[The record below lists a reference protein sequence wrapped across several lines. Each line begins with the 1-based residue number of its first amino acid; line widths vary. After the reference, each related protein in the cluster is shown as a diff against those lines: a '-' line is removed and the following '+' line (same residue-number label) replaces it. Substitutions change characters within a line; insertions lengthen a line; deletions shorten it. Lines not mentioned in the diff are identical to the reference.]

1 VQSSLIAEFVRAT
14 QSIPL
19 YQLPAH
25 LASFPRQWPFP
36 RGDAY
41 HWIPVLNRFDHILEL
56 FNQEYGLVDG
66 PQTQPFQRRLLL
78 KGDADE
84 AAATTETSTAT
95 TETSTATNE
104 TSTTTT
110 EAVLDTLH
118 VSKDGDREL
127 IEQILTFTRMLLEN
141 CGNRSL
147 YSSSERLDKLLNT
160 TSTSL
165 LKATLR
171 LGHRLSQRYH
181 AARVRLSPAGMNPSL
196 LSSHYNINLDKIQK
210 LSAPFPKAPT
220 VATPLFATPS
230 GKGKDKALGDRRNDT
245 DRFNPADLVGV
256 YALSDSALK
265 QEFGGVSISYYEPTA
280 TTEEST
286 NKPAPATEP
295 PTTPTPVRRTSN
307 MRNQTPRTP
316 HTATAPSAESP
327 STPVFTPGDST
338 GRANGPKTFELSADK
353 ISKADIHDLLKQGLA
368 QLPET
373 THYEFLHKLRA
384 AKMFN
389 NGNTGRDDAVA
400 VRLLAIANMGFV
412 HGDKEFHVRLG
423 QQDADEPRRL
433 QLAFQLSEL
442 VHPPGNGETGLSM
455 ELQTLTL
462 NALEAMSKHKTKS
475 ADICTALSVNVNHG
489 VLFYIVRKL
498 VAGLAVPDGPQ
509 VNVEEDEWRDAVF
522 SLLNTLPA
530 SQSRTGEGMVSA
542 GLLEVLVDVLKLRTD
557 KAERNHPK
565 ILNFV
570 DTFVFNLQH
579 AFAALVAAK
588 GLEIIADLM
597 QYEVD
602 TSKKLAEENKGMP
615 KEYKT
620 QLTDYQIPF
629 YHQQTLRWLFKLLN
643 HMMSHTGGNFDRLMR
658 QLIDSAQLLAALRTV
673 LSNASI
679 FGSTVWSM
687 AVNVLTSFIHNE
699 PTSYQV
705 IAEAGLSD
713 AFLETVAREPA
724 SEAIAAANSENEDSS
739 TTKPQRTYPRR
750 EPGEP
755 LAAGILPVAEAISTL
770 PPAFGAICLAEAG
783 MKLFQSSNALKRFFE
798 IFESP
803 AHVKALDGDIEM
815 PTMIGNTFDELVRH
829 HPPLKARV
837 LSCLSE
843 LIARVVQL
851 CADKAEKEGAGAK
864 LWTEGT
870 DGKLFVAGGR
880 RALLGPQSPSIA
892 ANSAASSSA
901 DVEMQDAD
909 TQATAKA
916 SVEPVS
922 IDQIIE
928 TEDSANGPTTGQYI
942 RVLCRFL
949 SGFFSNHAMCAAYI
963 EADGVE
969 SILDISSLACLDP
982 KSKESRTM
990 SEEFGRVVQVLVEQ
1004 KPHIA
1009 VPSLIKRTQQALE
1022 RLEPLLRH
1030 TGPQAFFAPFT
1041 STTKSQDSELLQHGT
1056 EYVKSLVTAHTLV
1069 GAMTLTFQ
1077 SQMYS
1082 ARSAH
1087 NVSGQINLADMYARL
1102 VDSLGKLHRSCVWEE
1117 ILLQRNMPT
1126 SWEKETRVASSGFGV
1141 AEADHIFGMGS
1152 SNQPTD
1158 PSETP
1163 LTGGD
1168 VPSAQEPSTQEAVP
1182 SQDSAQFK
1190 NTQTLRQLLSRIPT
1204 EIAPFFQSLGRL
1216 LLFRRSLEPYQR
1228 QCATIV
1234 ADQLAQAVIDQL
1246 QSEGPKESKSPED
1259 RYAYWIVTLTSLS
1272 QLMVDLNMERAH
1284 ILTLLLVSFKN
1295 LGGFEV
1301 LADILDSFY
1310 ESAHEISRKAS
1321 DSTSESE
1328 KRLLHLSLGGIKIM
1342 LAFYAQMI
1350 NFKVIG
1356 ESPQTSSMQNRTER
1370 DRDRADHFS
1379 TAHFVVELRHAVIKP
1394 VEKIWNSDLMD
1405 KATTSIVKTSINILK
1420 TVLECEG
1427 EVSAYKSA
1435 DKIPKRSKPIIKPWS
1450 PRNGEHTQRLK
1461 EMEFDEGLVEEAL
1474 YRCCD
1479 NFHMAKE
1486 YCQNQARE
1494 QSSRNPIPQYE
1505 IEARGPPSSS
1515 PSRAEVVVPEHADG
1529 TSISTNTDNNDDTT
1543 SEAPDTQSVQMEDA
1557 GASQEIRE
1565 SSDTP
1570 NPVSQQPFTAPH
1582 DALAYQKRMAVGNK
1596 TEPVALDDLDKERA
1610 SLRQNLVDRSLDI
1623 LNSHDDVTFELAE
1636 LVSAAVLKASDPN
1649 AMRSEIGVTLVQ
1661 SLMSYQSEED
1671 FRSQGKK
1678 IAASAHLLA
1687 LVVQEK
1693 DFYDVI
1699 VEELKDNFATLMG
1712 FIKVFPDQTPEESS
1726 PWIGQVLL
1734 IIERLLAEDQL
1745 PRQIQWIP
1753 PTDES
1758 DEDAVV
1764 EDLPEP
1770 IVSLD
1775 EKNQLF
1781 DAILEI
1787 LPRIGKD
1794 ESLALSV
1801 TRVLVM
1807 LTRTRK
1813 IATRLAERRNIQRI
1827 FLMTKQLAG
1836 ITNEGL
1842 KSAFMIVLRHM
1853 IEDDNMIRQIMRTE
1867 IQQIFESRDRRQTD
1881 TTGYTRQ
1888 MYALAIRAP
1897 EIFVEITNEKLQLAR
1912 YDAHQRPQTLM
1923 LKRDESLAAEANTQE
1938 GLPETTAE
1946 EDRPK
1951 ESSELPLKK
1960 PVLERTKTTDLKI
1973 PAIENPNGVI
1983 HYLLCELLAYKEI
1996 EDKLEPPK
2004 PAEAAPESPETSTA
2018 SATSAASTTS
2028 ATTETT
2034 PLVSDTTS
2042 TPASG
2047 TTDPN
2052 KSEKP
2057 AFKADAHPI
2066 YIYRCFILKCLAELL
2081 QSYNC
2086 AKVEFINFS
2095 RKADP
2100 YNTTPSKPRSG
2111 VLNYLLNSLV
2121 PIGSLNHEGD
2131 LAFKKKLATSNC
2143 AIDVIVSLCNKT
2155 GEHTLPKNDAAQVTP
2170 YTETE
2175 PDLLFVRKFV
2185 LEHALKAF
2193 KDANASDEALDM
2205 KYSRL
2210 LGIADIFSRMV
2221 SQRPNGEM
2229 LTQNADLTPSLKQ
2242 MAKIMYEK
2250 NFITI
2255 LTTAISDIDLNFPNA
2270 KRAVKYILKP
2280 LKWLC
2285 YVAMDLSTHYDDSSA
2300 PDSADEYEISTASDD
2315 DLIDNTREETPDL
2328 FRNSTLGMFEPT
2340 HESESEGSED
2350 EDEEEMMYDD
2360 PYADDMEYDE
2370 GGEIGDDDVVS
2381 EEDEEMLEMDIDDM
2395 GAIEGLP
2402 GDVDVEIEL
2411 DDGPEGMGS
2420 GSDDDSEDDDDE
2432 DDDDMD
2438 DDDHDMDDDEAMDAM
2453 DELVEELE
2461 EVTGDDDGESLADD
2475 QDEGWS
2481 DEEEDF
2487 PGDMNGDDNMPGG
2500 ALGFVLD
2507 PPQLLDQMRQGRGDL
2522 EDFLDDEMMEEGMS
2536 LSPYCT
2542 TWLTYAGEED
2552 EEEDYDEDGIHFD
2565 AGHEEDEERLHE
2577 LGWGWDDPA
2586 PPNVRHAP
2594 RLSPWMFPAGPGD
2607 RILVPAYRSHRPG
2620 AGPRV
2625 ADDGIN
2631 PLLQRGGRS
2640 VGRDGPVRNQG
2651 ESDWVHA
2658 IEGRGPRVFNS
2669 DSPVSFISNL
2679 LNAMSQGN
2687 APSLQQHGGAIH
2699 LSFNNLPLGLPP
2711 PFDAAF
2717 RRDMVRHR
2725 EGHMVRSARED
2736 PHSAIQF
2743 SKGYTISRWTEE
2755 ARILYG
2761 HAAIEKSQRVINSI
2775 LKIMVPPAIEA
2786 AKKRQEERE
2795 AEAARKIK
2803 EEQEKKEQKEREERE
2818 AREKEEQE
2826 QQAREA
2832 AEAAARAEQQSP
2844 STDTAVQPEA
2854 SPSGQTM
2861 EGVEAAQ
2868 PAAAESAESAESAEP
2883 APTEPPQP
2891 VQRLT
2896 TVLRGRE
2903 YDITDLGIDLEYLDA
2918 LPEELREEVLMQQVA
2933 ERRQEQRQQ
2942 QAQQARQQQQQQQQ
2956 QQQASGQAGATAE
2969 PAQTGDQPTDINEEF
2984 LAALPPEIRAELL
2997 QQEAQERRRRERE
3010 ENRRRNQPVAPQAED
3025 MDNASF
3031 LATLPPDLRAA
3042 VLMDTDEET
3051 LRQLPPEISAEAR
3064 AYGGDRRLH
3073 QSNEFG
3079 FPRADRRG
3087 RQEDPAQKKRARP
3100 CVQMLDKAGVATLLR
3115 LMFIPQQGSAKA
3127 SLSSILRYVC
3137 ENRQNRAEV
3146 ISILLSILQDGSA
3159 DVNAV
3164 ERSFAQL
3171 SIRAKQPQQP
3181 ADKTPKIS
3189 RKNGALSINSDV
3201 SPLMVVQQCLN
3212 TLTQLT
3218 EKNPAVWSFF
3228 LTEHETGVGFKNRGN
3243 RKGKARDNKSTKYPV
3258 NALLTLLDR
3267 KLIVESSSIME
3278 QLTSLLRVI
3287 TAPLQALKKEKEKA
3301 AEEAKKAAE
3310 AAEAAEAVTQG
3321 ESAGSQ
3327 APATE
3332 QPESAQNTTTT
3343 SEAPPAATT
3352 AAEAEGSSSKPEEPK
3367 AEEEKAKKHKS
3378 LSPPDVPENNLRLV
3392 AKILAARECNSK
3404 VFQET
3409 LSVISN
3415 LSPIPGAKEV
3425 FGQELLGIAK
3435 ELARS
3440 TLDDLASLT
3449 VQVSNAESPTDVQG
3463 IALAKFSPASSDQTK
3478 LLRALTALD
3487 YLFDPSRDSKD
3498 KPEANAEALEPAQK
3512 EDILLTL
3519 YEDSAFAPLWNK
3531 LSDCLTVIR
3540 QRGNMLNIATTL
3552 LPLIES
3558 LMVVCKNTTL
3568 KELPL
3573 SKMLPK
3579 EFALSSPPPESKMEN
3594 LFFNFTEDHR
3604 KILNDLVRQ
3613 NPKLMSGTFSL
3624 LVKNSKVLEFDNKR
3638 NYFNRKL
3645 HSKGGNHQPHPPL
3658 QLSVRRDQVFLDSF
3672 KSLYFKSAEEMKYGK
3687 LSIRFHGE
3695 EGVDAGGVTREWFQ
3709 VIARQMFNADYA
3721 LFVPVASDRTTFHPN
3736 RLSSINPEHLMFF
3749 KFIGRIIGKALYEGR
3764 VLDCHFSRAVYKQI
3778 MSKQVNLKDMET
3790 LDLEYYKSLE
3800 WMLHNDITDIITET
3814 FSTEVE
3820 AFGEMQTVDLIE
3832 NGREIPVTE
3841 ENKHEYIRLITEHR
3855 LIGAVDEQLKEFLR
3869 GFHDIVPAEL
3879 VSIFSEQELE
3889 LLISGLPDINVDDW
3903 KNNTEYHNYT
3913 AASPQI
3919 QWFWRAVRTFE
3930 KEEQAK
3936 LLQFVTGTS
3945 KVPLNG
3951 FKELEGMNGFSK
3963 FNIHRDYGSKDRL
3976 PSSHT
3981 CFNRKSKHVPTLHL
3995 RTLSDMNAEL
4005 DLPEYESYEDLRKA
4019 LYTAMTAG
4027 GEYFGFA

>member
-1 VQSSLIAEFVRAT
+1 M
-14 QSIPL
+14 
-19 YQLPAH
+19 
-25 LASFPRQWPFP
+25 
-36 RGDAY
+36 DA
-41 HWIPVLNRFDHILEL
+41 
-56 FNQEYGLVDG
+56 

-78 KGDADE
+78 KGDAE
-84 AAATTETSTAT
+84 EGNTST
-95 TETSTATNE
+95 ES
-104 TSTTTT
+104 STTDT
-110 EAVLDTLH
+110 VLDTLH
-118 VSKDGDREL
+118 VSQDGDRVL
-127 IEQILTFTRMLLEN
+127 IEQILGFTRILLEN

-171 LGHRLSQRYH
+171 LGHRLSQRYQ
-181 AARVRLSPAGMNPSL
+181 AARMRLAPATLHPSL
-196 LSSHYNINLDKIQK
+196 LSSHYNIGLDKIQK
-210 LSAPFPKAPT
+210 LSAPFSKGPAA
-220 VATPLFATPS
+220 VTPLFGTPA
-230 GKGKDKALGDRRNDT
+230 GKGKDKASGRNDT
-245 DRFNPADLVGV
+245 DRFNPADLTGL
-256 YALSDSALK
+256 YKLPESALK
-265 QEFGGVSISYYEPTA
+265 QEFGGVHISYYEPTA
-280 TTEEST
+280 TPEEGSSSNVSNRPAATST
-286 NKPAPATEP
+286 DAPS
-295 PTTPTPVRRTSN
+295 TPTPVRRTSN

-316 HTATAPSAESP
+316 QTAPTADSP
-327 STPVFTPGDST
+327 STPAFTPGEPS
-338 GRANGPKTFELSADK
+338 GRPNGPKTFELSADK
-353 ISKADIHDLLKQGLA
+353 VAKTDIHDLLKHGLA
-368 QLPET
+368 ELPASV
-373 THYEFLHKLRA
+373 HYEFLHKLRT
-384 AKMFN
+384 AKMLSS
-389 NGNTGRDDAVA
+389 GSAGRDDAVA

-412 HGDKEFHVRLG
+412 HGDKEFHARLG
-423 QQDADEPRRL
+423 QQDGDEPRRL

-442 VHPPGNGETGLSM
+442 VQPPGDGMSGLPT
-455 ELQTLTL
+455 ELQTFTFE
-462 NALEAMSKHKTKS
+462 ALEALAKHKTKS

-498 VAGLAVPDGPQ
+498 VAGLGTEEGTEIDF
-509 VNVEEDEWRDAVF
+509 VEDDWRDAVF
-522 SLLNTLPA
+522 SLLNTIPQ

-542 GLLEVLVDVLKLRTD
+542 GLLEILVEVLKLRTD

-565 ILNFV
+565 ILNFL
-570 DTFVFNLQH
+570 DTFVYNLQH
-579 AFAALVAAK
+579 AFAALVSAR

-602 TSKKLAEENKGMP
+602 ISKKLAEENKGMP
-615 KEYKT
+615 KQYKT

-629 YHQQTLRWLFKLLN
+629 YHQQTLRWLFKFLN
-643 HMMSHTGGNFDRLMR
+643 HMMTHTGGNFDRLMR
-658 QLIDSAQLLAALRTV
+658 QLIDSSQLLNALRTV

-713 AFLETVAREPA
+713 AFLETVAGEPA
-724 SEAIAAANSENEDSS
+724 SEATAAAIASITDAANAQQ
-739 TTKPQRTYPRR
+739 QRVYAPR
-750 EPGEP
+750 EPGTP
-755 LAAGILPVAEAISTL
+755 LATGILPVAEAISTL

-783 MKLFQSSNALKRFFE
+783 MKLFQSSHALPRFFE

-803 AHVKALDGDIEM
+803 AHVKALDADTEM

-837 LSCLSE
+837 LACLSE

-864 LWTEGT
+864 LWIENSE
-870 DGKLFVAGGR
+870 GKLFVAGGR
-880 RALLGPQSPSIA
+880 KALVGSQSVSSRAEEP
-892 ANSAASSSA
+892 ASSTA

-909 TQATAKA
+909 KQAMKQDPAEA
-916 SVEPVS
+916 IS
-922 IDQIIE
+922 IDQVVD
-928 TEDSANGPTTGQYI
+928 TEESTQGPTSGQYI

-949 SGFFSNHAMCAAYI
+949 GGFFSNHAMCAAFI

-982 KSKESRTM
+982 KAKESRSM

-1004 KPHIA
+1004 KPHIT
-1009 VPSLIKRTQQALE
+1009 VPSLIKRTQHALE
-1022 RLEPLLRH
+1022 QLEPLLNH
-1030 TGPQAFFAPFT
+1030 SGGTAFFAPFT
-1041 STTKSQDSELLQHGT
+1041 SNASQDNDVVESGT
-1056 EYVKSLVTAHTLV
+1056 NFVKSLVSAHTLV
-1069 GAMTLTFQ
+1069 SAMTLTFQ
-1077 SQMYS
+1077 SQMFS
-1082 ARSAH
+1082 PRSQH
-1087 NVSGQINLADMYARL
+1087 NVSAQVNLADMYARL

-1126 SWEKETRVASSGFGV
+1126 AWEKETRIISPGFGV
-1141 AEADHIFGMGS
+1141 AEADHIFGMGTS
-1152 SNQPTD
+1152 SRPSDPTEGATSED
-1158 PSETP
+1158 ATPS
-1163 LTGGD
+1163 
-1168 VPSAQEPSTQEAVP
+1168 QEAASTTPIP
-1182 SQDSAQFK
+1182 SQDGAQFK
-1190 NTQTLRQLLSRIPT
+1190 NTQTLRSLLSRIPL

-1216 LLFRRSLEPYQR
+1216 LLSRRSLETYQR

-1234 ADQLAQAVIDQL
+1234 SDQLAQAVIDQL
-1246 QSEGPKESKSPED
+1246 QFEAPKESGSVED

-1272 QLMVDLNMERAH
+1272 QLMIDPHMERTQA
-1284 ILTLLLVSFKN
+1284 LTLLLVSFRN

-1301 LADILDSFY
+1301 LADILNKFY
-1310 ESAHEISRKAS
+1310 ESASEASRKEGDDA
-1321 DSTSESE
+1321 TEES

-1342 LAFYAQMI
+1342 LAFYSQI
-1350 NFKVIG
+1350 SNNKIIS
-1356 ESPQTSSMQNRTER
+1356 ESSQTSSMQTRPDR
-1370 DRDRADHFS
+1370 DRDRADYFS
-1379 TAHFVVELRHAVIKP
+1379 TAQFLVELRYAVIQP
-1394 VEKIWNSDLMD
+1394 VEKIWNSELID
-1405 KATTSIVKTSINILK
+1405 KATTSIVKTSINILRS
-1420 TVLECEG
+1420 VLECEG
-1427 EVSAYKSA
+1427 EHGASKSV
-1435 DKIPKRSKPIIKPWS
+1435 DKISKRSKPIIKPWA
-1450 PRNGEHTQRLK
+1450 PRNGEHLIRLK
-1461 EMEFDEGLVEEAL
+1461 DAEFEESLAEEAL

-1479 NFHMAKE
+1479 NYNLAHD
-1486 YCQNQARE
+1486 YCQNQIRG

-1505 IEARGPPSSS
+1505 IEARGPPSAS
-1515 PSRAEVVVPEHADG
+1515 PSRAEVVVPEH
-1529 TSISTNTDNNDDTT
+1529 TDNASTSTGDDTNDESA
-1543 SEAPDTQSVQMEDA
+1543 SEAPDAQSVQMEDVA
-1557 GASQEIRE
+1557 AEASQDMPDASTSTPIPE
-1565 SSDTP
+1565 SQP
-1570 NPVSQQPFTAPH
+1570 AQPFVAPH

-1596 TEPVALDDLDKERA
+1596 AEAVALDDLDKERA
-1610 SLRQNLVDRSLDI
+1610 TLRQNLVDRSLDI
-1623 LNSHDDVTFELAE
+1623 LNSHDGVTFELAD
-1636 LVSAAVLKASDPN
+1636 LITAAVAKASDP
-1649 AMRSEIGVTLVQ
+1649 ASMRSEIGVTLVQ
-1661 SLMSYQSEED
+1661 SLISYQSEDD

-1687 LVVQEK
+1687 LVLQEK
-1693 DFYDVI
+1693 DFYEVI
-1699 VEELKDNFATLMG
+1699 VEELKDNFAILLG
-1712 FIKVFPDQTPEESS
+1712 FIKIFPDQTPEESS

-1745 PRQIQWIP
+1745 PRQIQWTP
-1753 PTDES
+1753 PTGDSQQETTL
-1758 DEDAVV
+1758 D
-1764 EDLPEP
+1764 DLPEP
-1770 IVSLD
+1770 IVSND

-1781 DAILEI
+1781 QAVMDI

-1813 IATRLAERRNIQRI
+1813 IAQRLAEKRNIQRI
-1827 FLMTKQLAG
+1827 FLMIKQLAG
-1836 ITNEGL
+1836 VTNEGL
-1842 KSAFMIVLRHM
+1842 RSAFMIVLRHM
-1853 IEDDNMIRQIMRTE
+1853 IEDDAMIKQIMRTE
-1867 IQQIFESRDRRQTD
+1867 IQQMFESRDRRQTD

-1888 MYALAIRAP
+1888 MYNLAIRSP

-1912 YDAHQRPQTLM
+1912 FDPNQRPQTLM
-1923 LKRDESLAAEANTQE
+1923 LKREDTPVGDSDANA
-1938 GLPETTAE
+1938 GSSETTAE
-1946 EDRPK
+1946 ADKPK
-1951 ESSELPLKK
+1951 ESSELPPQK
-1960 PVLERTKTTDLKI
+1960 PVLERTKTTDLKL
-1973 PAIENPNGVI
+1973 PVVENPDGVI

-1996 EDKLEPPK
+1996 EDKPEAPKTTEP
-2004 PAEAAPESPETSTA
+2004 
-2018 SATSAASTTS
+2018 TSAGTDNSESTGDAQPASEGASTPSTI
-2028 ATTETT
+2028 A
-2034 PLVSDTTS
+2034 SDPS
-2042 TPASG
+2042 
-2047 TTDPN
+2047 
-2052 KSEKP
+2052 KHEKP
-2057 AFKADAHPI
+2057 TFKADAHPI
-2066 YIYRCFILKCLAELL
+2066 YIYRCFILRCLAELL
-2081 QSYNC
+2081 QSYNRT
-2086 AKVEFINFS
+2086 KIEFINFS

-2100 YNTTPSKPRSG
+2100 YTMTPSKPRSG
-2111 VLNYLLNSLV
+2111 VLNYLLNVLV
-2121 PIGSLNHEGD
+2121 PIGTLNHEGD

-2143 AIDVIVSLCNKT
+2143 AIDLIVSLCNKT
-2155 GEHTLPKNDAAQVTP
+2155 GENALPKAEASQMSP
-2170 YTETE
+2170 YAETE
-2175 PDLLFVRKFV
+2175 QDLLFVRKFV

-2193 KDANASDEALDM
+2193 KDASTSDEALDL

-2221 SQRPNGEM
+2221 SQRANGEM
-2229 LTQNADLTPSLKQ
+2229 LTSNADLTPNLKQ

-2270 KRAVKYILKP
+2270 KRVVKYILKP

-2285 YVAMDLSTHYDDSSA
+2285 YVAMDLSTHYDDSTA
-2300 PDSADEYEISTASDD
+2300 PDSGDESEISTASDD
-2315 DLIDNTREETPDL
+2315 DLIENAREETPDL
-2328 FRNSTLGMFEPT
+2328 FRNSTLGLFEP
-2340 HESESEGSED
+2340 HDDYESDEEED
-2350 EDEEEMMYDD
+2350 EDDEEMMYDD

-2370 GGEIGDDDVVS
+2370 GGELGDDDVVS

-2395 GAIEGLP
+2395 GPIEGLP
-2402 GDVDVEIEL
+2402 GDLGDVEIEI
-2411 DDGPEGMGS
+2411 DDGHEGMES
-2420 GSDDDSEDDDDE
+2420 GTDDDSEEDDE
-2432 DDDDMD
+2432 DDEDDEDMD
-2438 DDDHDMDDDEAMDAM
+2438 DDDDDEEAMDAEDAMNAM

-2461 EVTGDDDGESLADD
+2461 EVTGDDEGGSLADD
-2475 QDEGWS
+2475 QEDWS
-2481 DEEEDF
+2481 DEGEDF
-2487 PGDMNGDDNMPGG
+2487 AAGMNGDNMPTNP
-2500 ALGFVLD
+2500 LSGFVLD
-2507 PPQLLDQMRQGRGDL
+2507 PPQLLEQLRQGGDI
-2522 EDFLDDEMMEEGMS
+2522 EDFLGDDMGEDGRISSLNSHDNSLISSGEEEEEEEYDEDDIHYDPGMEDDEEGMPE
-2536 LSPYCT
+2536 LS
-2542 TWLTYAGEED
+2542 WG
-2552 EEEDYDEDGIHFD
+2552 G
-2565 AGHEEDEERLHE
+2565 G
-2577 LGWGWDDPA
+2577 GWDEPA
-2586 PPNVRHAP
+2586 APSSRHTH

-2620 AGPRV
+2620 AGPR
-2625 ADDGIN
+2625 ATDDGIN
-2631 PLLQRGGRS
+2631 PLLQRGSRS
-2640 VGRDGPVRNQG
+2640 HGRDGLAGRG

-2658 IEGRGPRVFNS
+2658 IEGRGPRAVNA

-2687 APSLQQHGGAIH
+2687 APQLQQHGGAIH
-2699 LSFNNLPLGLPP
+2699 LSFNNLPMGIPP
-2711 PFDAAF
+2711 PSFDIGF
-2717 RRDMVRHR
+2717 HR
-2725 EGHMVRSARED
+2725 NLVPPRPGNMSRSARED
-2736 PHSAIQF
+2736 PHSAVAF
-2743 SKGYTISRWTEE
+2743 SKAYTSQRWQEE

-2761 HAAIEKSQRVINSI
+2761 PTAIEKSQRVINSI
-2775 LKIMVPPAIEA
+2775 LKLMVPPAMEA
-2786 AKKRQEERE
+2786 AKKREEERK
-2795 AEAARKIK
+2795 AEVARKAK
-2803 EEQEKKEQKEREERE
+2803 EEQERREQKEREERE
-2818 AREKEEQE
+2818 AREKEERERQE
-2826 QQAREA
+2826 REA
-2832 AEAAARAEQQSP
+2832 AEAAEAASRAAETTGSEETTEQTVS
-2844 STDTAVQPEA
+2844 APEGT
-2854 SPSGQTM
+2854 SM
-2861 EGVEAAQ
+2861 EGVEAGQ
-2868 PAAAESAESAESAEP
+2868 AEP
-2883 APTEPPQP
+2883 EAPAEP
-2891 VQRLT
+2891 VQRIT
-2896 TVLRGRE
+2896 TTLRGRE
-2903 YDITDLGIDLEYLDA
+2903 YDITELGIDLEYLDA
-2918 LPEELREEVLMQQVA
+2918 LPEDLREEVLLQQIA

-2942 QAQQARQQQQQQQQ
+2942 QAQRARQEQQAQQQ
-2956 QQQASGQAGATAE
+2956 QQQASGQASNA
-2969 PAQTGDQPTDINEEF
+2969 AQTEEPTELDEEF
-2984 LAALPPEIRAELL
+2984 LAALPPEMRAELL
-2997 QQEAQERRRRERE
+2997 AQEASDRRRRERE
-3010 ENRRRNQPVAPQAED
+3010 ENRRRNAANAGVPAIQAED
-3025 MDNASF
+3025 IDAASF
-3031 LATLPPDLRAA
+3031 FATLDPALRAA
-3042 VLMDTDEET
+3042 VLMDQDEDT

-3064 AYGGDRRLH
+3064 AYGGERRLN
-3073 QSNEFG
+3073 QFEFG
-3079 FPRADRRG
+3079 YQRGGRRG
-3087 RQEDPAQKKRARP
+3087 QPEDPTQKKKARP

-3115 LMFIPQQGSAKA
+3115 LMFIPQQGSAKS

-3171 SIRAKQPQQP
+3171 SLRAKQPQQP
-3181 ADKTPKIS
+3181 ADKTPKVS

-3212 TLTQLT
+3212 TLAQLT
-3218 EKNPAVWSFF
+3218 EKNPAVWQFF

-3243 RKGKARDNKSTKYPV
+3243 RKGKGKDAKSTRFPV

-3267 KLIVESSSIME
+3267 KLIVESSTIME
-3278 QLTSLLRVI
+3278 QLTNLLRII
-3287 TAPLQALKKEKEKA
+3287 TYPLQQIKKDKEKA
-3301 AEEAKKAAE
+3301 AEEAKKAVE
-3310 AAEAAEAVTQG
+3310 AAAAG
-3321 ESAGSQ
+3321 PS
-3327 APATE
+3327 
-3332 QPESAQNTTTT
+3332 
-3343 SEAPPAATT
+3343 SEAPAAGSEEAPTDQQPGQDTEMTT
-3352 AAEAEGSSSKPEEPK
+3352 AADAAEPPATITEAEGSSTKPEETK
-3367 AEEEKAKKHKS
+3367 TDEEKGKKHKTIT
-3378 LSPPDVPENNLRLV
+3378 PPDIPENNLRLV

-3415 LSPIPGAKEV
+3415 LSPIPGAKEI

-3435 ELARS
+3435 DLAKS
-3440 TLDDLASLT
+3440 ILDDLASLT
-3449 VQVSNAESPTDVQG
+3449 AQVSKAESHTDVQG
-3463 IALAKFSPASSDQTK
+3463 IALAKFSPATSDQTK

-3487 YLFDPSRDSKD
+3487 YLFDPSRDNKD
-3498 KPEANAEALEPAQK
+3498 KPEANAEALEPKQK

-3519 YEDSAFAPLWNK
+3519 YEDVAFAPLWTK

-3540 QRGNMLNIATTL
+3540 ERGNMLNIATTL

-3573 SKMLPK
+3573 SKMLPR

-3594 LFFNFTEDHR
+3594 LFFNFTEEHR

-3645 HSKGGNHQPHPPL
+3645 HSRGSDRQPHPPL
-3658 QLSVRRDQVFLDSF
+3658 QLAVRRDQVFLDSF

-3832 NGREIPVTE
+3832 NGRNIPVTE
-3841 ENKHEYIRLITEHR
+3841 DNKHEYIRLITEYR
-3855 LIGAVDEQLKEFLR
+3855 LTGAVEEQLKEFLR

-3981 CFNRKSKHVPTLHL
+3981 CFNRKSTIPLQ
-3995 RTLSDMNAEL
+3995 
-4005 DLPEYESYEDLRKA
+4005 LPI
-4019 LYTAMTAG
+4019 G
-4027 GEYFGFA
+4027 H

>member
-1 VQSSLIAEFVRAT
+1 M
-14 QSIPL
+14 
-19 YQLPAH
+19 
-25 LASFPRQWPFP
+25 
-36 RGDAY
+36 DA
-41 HWIPVLNRFDHILEL
+41 
-56 FNQEYGLVDG
+56 

-78 KGDADE
+78 KGDAE
-84 AAATTETSTAT
+84 EGNTST
-95 TETSTATNE
+95 ES
-104 TSTTTT
+104 STTDT
-110 EAVLDTLH
+110 VLDTLH
-118 VSKDGDREL
+118 VSQDGDRVL
-127 IEQILTFTRMLLEN
+127 IEQILGFTRILLEN

-171 LGHRLSQRYH
+171 LGHRLSQRYQ
-181 AARVRLSPAGMNPSL
+181 AARMRLAPATLHPSL
-196 LSSHYNINLDKIQK
+196 LSSHYNIGLDKIQK
-210 LSAPFPKAPT
+210 LSAPFSKGPAA
-220 VATPLFATPS
+220 VTPLFGTPA
-230 GKGKDKALGDRRNDT
+230 GKGKDKASGRNDT
-245 DRFNPADLVGV
+245 DRFNPADLTGL
-256 YALSDSALK
+256 YKLPESALK
-265 QEFGGVSISYYEPTA
+265 QEFGGVHISYYEPTA
-280 TTEEST
+280 TPEEGSSSNVSNRPAATST
-286 NKPAPATEP
+286 DAPS
-295 PTTPTPVRRTSN
+295 TPTPVRRTSN

-316 HTATAPSAESP
+316 QTAPTADSP
-327 STPVFTPGDST
+327 STPAFTPGEPS
-338 GRANGPKTFELSADK
+338 GRPNGPKTFELSADK
-353 ISKADIHDLLKQGLA
+353 VAKTDIHDLLKHGLA
-368 QLPET
+368 ELPASV
-373 THYEFLHKLRA
+373 HYEFLHKLRT
-384 AKMFN
+384 AKMLSS
-389 NGNTGRDDAVA
+389 GSAGRDDAVA

-412 HGDKEFHVRLG
+412 HGDKEFHARLG
-423 QQDADEPRRL
+423 QQDGDEPRRL

-442 VHPPGNGETGLSM
+442 VQPPGDGMSGLPT
-455 ELQTLTL
+455 ELQTFTFE
-462 NALEAMSKHKTKS
+462 ALEALAKHKTKS

-498 VAGLAVPDGPQ
+498 VAGLGTEEGTEIDF
-509 VNVEEDEWRDAVF
+509 VEDDWRDAVF
-522 SLLNTLPA
+522 SLLNTIPQ

-542 GLLEVLVDVLKLRTD
+542 GLLEILVEVLKLRTD

-565 ILNFV
+565 ILNFL
-570 DTFVFNLQH
+570 DTFVYNLQH
-579 AFAALVAAK
+579 AFAALVSAR

-602 TSKKLAEENKGMP
+602 ISKKLAEENKGMP
-615 KEYKT
+615 KQYKT

-629 YHQQTLRWLFKLLN
+629 YHQQTLRWLFKFLN
-643 HMMSHTGGNFDRLMR
+643 HMMTHTGGNFDRLMR
-658 QLIDSAQLLAALRTV
+658 QLIDSSQLLNALRTV

-713 AFLETVAREPA
+713 AFLETVAGEPA
-724 SEAIAAANSENEDSS
+724 SEATAAAIASITDAANAQQ
-739 TTKPQRTYPRR
+739 QRVYAPR
-750 EPGEP
+750 EPGTP
-755 LAAGILPVAEAISTL
+755 LATGILPVAEAISTL

-783 MKLFQSSNALKRFFE
+783 MKLFQSSHALPRFFE

-803 AHVKALDGDIEM
+803 AHVKALDADTEM

-837 LSCLSE
+837 LACLSE

-864 LWTEGT
+864 LWIENSE
-870 DGKLFVAGGR
+870 GKLFVAGGR
-880 RALLGPQSPSIA
+880 KALVGSQSVSSRAEEP
-892 ANSAASSSA
+892 ASSTA

-909 TQATAKA
+909 KQAMKQDPAEA
-916 SVEPVS
+916 IS
-922 IDQIIE
+922 IDQVVD
-928 TEDSANGPTTGQYI
+928 TEESTQGPTSGQYI

-949 SGFFSNHAMCAAYI
+949 GGFFSNHAMCAAFI

-982 KSKESRTM
+982 KAKESRSM

-1004 KPHIA
+1004 KPHIT
-1009 VPSLIKRTQQALE
+1009 VPSLIKRTQHALE
-1022 RLEPLLRH
+1022 QLEPLLNH
-1030 TGPQAFFAPFT
+1030 SGGTAFFAPFT
-1041 STTKSQDSELLQHGT
+1041 SNASQDNDVVESGT
-1056 EYVKSLVTAHTLV
+1056 NFVKSLVSAHTLV
-1069 GAMTLTFQ
+1069 SAMTLTFQ
-1077 SQMYS
+1077 SQMFS
-1082 ARSAH
+1082 PRSQH
-1087 NVSGQINLADMYARL
+1087 NVSAQVNLADMYARL

-1126 SWEKETRVASSGFGV
+1126 AWEKETRIISPGFGV
-1141 AEADHIFGMGS
+1141 AEADHIFGMGTS
-1152 SNQPTD
+1152 SRPSDPTEGATSED
-1158 PSETP
+1158 ATPS
-1163 LTGGD
+1163 
-1168 VPSAQEPSTQEAVP
+1168 QEAASTTPIP
-1182 SQDSAQFK
+1182 SQDGAQFK
-1190 NTQTLRQLLSRIPT
+1190 NTQTLRSLLSRIPL

-1216 LLFRRSLEPYQR
+1216 LLSRRSLETYQR

-1234 ADQLAQAVIDQL
+1234 SDQLAQAVIDQL
-1246 QSEGPKESKSPED
+1246 QFEAPKESGSVED

-1272 QLMVDLNMERAH
+1272 QLMIDPHMERTQA
-1284 ILTLLLVSFKN
+1284 LTLLLVSFRN

-1301 LADILDSFY
+1301 LADILNKFY
-1310 ESAHEISRKAS
+1310 ESASEASRKEGDDA
-1321 DSTSESE
+1321 TEES

-1342 LAFYAQMI
+1342 LAFYSQI
-1350 NFKVIG
+1350 SNNKIIS
-1356 ESPQTSSMQNRTER
+1356 ESSQTSSMQTRPDR
-1370 DRDRADHFS
+1370 DRDRADYFS
-1379 TAHFVVELRHAVIKP
+1379 TAQFLVELRYAVIQP
-1394 VEKIWNSDLMD
+1394 VEKIWNSELID
-1405 KATTSIVKTSINILK
+1405 KATTSIVKTSINILRS
-1420 TVLECEG
+1420 VLECEG
-1427 EVSAYKSA
+1427 EHGASKSV
-1435 DKIPKRSKPIIKPWS
+1435 DKISKRSKPIIKPWA
-1450 PRNGEHTQRLK
+1450 PRNGEHLIRLK
-1461 EMEFDEGLVEEAL
+1461 DAEFEESLAEEAL

-1479 NFHMAKE
+1479 NYNLAHD
-1486 YCQNQARE
+1486 YCQNQIRG

-1505 IEARGPPSSS
+1505 IEARGPPSAS
-1515 PSRAEVVVPEHADG
+1515 PSRAEVVVPEH
-1529 TSISTNTDNNDDTT
+1529 TDNASTSTGDDTNDESA
-1543 SEAPDTQSVQMEDA
+1543 SEAPDAQSVQMEDVA
-1557 GASQEIRE
+1557 AEASQDMPDASTSTPIPE
-1565 SSDTP
+1565 SQP
-1570 NPVSQQPFTAPH
+1570 AQPFVAPH

-1596 TEPVALDDLDKERA
+1596 AEAVALDDLDKERA
-1610 SLRQNLVDRSLDI
+1610 TLRQNLVDRSLDI
-1623 LNSHDDVTFELAE
+1623 LNSHDGVTFELAD
-1636 LVSAAVLKASDPN
+1636 LITAAVAKASDP
-1649 AMRSEIGVTLVQ
+1649 ASMRSEIGVTLVQ
-1661 SLMSYQSEED
+1661 SLISYQSEDD

-1687 LVVQEK
+1687 LVLQEK
-1693 DFYDVI
+1693 DFYEVI
-1699 VEELKDNFATLMG
+1699 VEELKDNFAILLG
-1712 FIKVFPDQTPEESS
+1712 FIKIFPDQTPEESS

-1745 PRQIQWIP
+1745 PRQIQWTP
-1753 PTDES
+1753 PTGDSQQETTL
-1758 DEDAVV
+1758 D
-1764 EDLPEP
+1764 DLPEP
-1770 IVSLD
+1770 TVSND

-1781 DAILEI
+1781 QAVMDI

-1813 IATRLAERRNIQRI
+1813 IAQRLAEKRNIQRI
-1827 FLMTKQLAG
+1827 FLMIKQLAG
-1836 ITNEGL
+1836 VTNEGL
-1842 KSAFMIVLRHM
+1842 RSAFMIVLRHM
-1853 IEDDNMIRQIMRTE
+1853 IEDDAMIKQIMRTE
-1867 IQQIFESRDRRQTD
+1867 IQQMFESRDRRQTD

-1888 MYALAIRAP
+1888 MYNLAIRSP

-1912 YDAHQRPQTLM
+1912 FDPNQRPQTLM
-1923 LKRDESLAAEANTQE
+1923 LKREDTPVGDSDANA
-1938 GLPETTAE
+1938 GSSETTAE
-1946 EDRPK
+1946 ADKPK
-1951 ESSELPLKK
+1951 ESSELPPQK
-1960 PVLERTKTTDLKI
+1960 PVLERTKTTDLKL
-1973 PAIENPNGVI
+1973 PVVENPDGVI

-1996 EDKLEPPK
+1996 EDKPEAPKTTEP
-2004 PAEAAPESPETSTA
+2004 
-2018 SATSAASTTS
+2018 TSAGTDNSESTGDAQPASEGASTPSTI
-2028 ATTETT
+2028 A
-2034 PLVSDTTS
+2034 SDPS
-2042 TPASG
+2042 KP
-2047 TTDPN
+2047 
-2052 KSEKP
+2052 EKP
-2057 AFKADAHPI
+2057 TFKADAHPI
-2066 YIYRCFILKCLAELL
+2066 YIYRCFILRCLAELL
-2081 QSYNC
+2081 QSYNRT
-2086 AKVEFINFS
+2086 KIEFINFS

-2100 YNTTPSKPRSG
+2100 YTMTPSKPRSG
-2111 VLNYLLNSLV
+2111 VLNYLLNVLV
-2121 PIGSLNHEGD
+2121 PIGTLNHEGD

-2143 AIDVIVSLCNKT
+2143 AIDLIVSLCNKT
-2155 GEHTLPKNDAAQVTP
+2155 GENALPKAEASQMSP
-2170 YTETE
+2170 YAETE
-2175 PDLLFVRKFV
+2175 QDLLFVRKFV

-2193 KDANASDEALDM
+2193 KDASTSDEALDL

-2221 SQRPNGEM
+2221 SQRANGEM
-2229 LTQNADLTPSLKQ
+2229 LTSNADLTPNLKQ

-2270 KRAVKYILKP
+2270 KRVVKYILKP

-2285 YVAMDLSTHYDDSSA
+2285 YVAMDLSTHYDDSTA
-2300 PDSADEYEISTASDD
+2300 PDSGDESEISTASDD
-2315 DLIDNTREETPDL
+2315 DLIENAREETPDL
-2328 FRNSTLGMFEPT
+2328 FRNSTLGLFEP
-2340 HESESEGSED
+2340 HDDYESDEEED
-2350 EDEEEMMYDD
+2350 EDDEEMMYDD

-2370 GGEIGDDDVVS
+2370 GGELGDDDVVS

-2395 GAIEGLP
+2395 GPIEGLP
-2402 GDVDVEIEL
+2402 GDLGDVEIEI
-2411 DDGPEGMGS
+2411 DDGHEGMES
-2420 GSDDDSEDDDDE
+2420 GTDDDSEEDDE
-2432 DDDDMD
+2432 DDEDDEDMD
-2438 DDDHDMDDDEAMDAM
+2438 DDDDDEEAMDAEDAMNAM

-2461 EVTGDDDGESLADD
+2461 EVTGDDEGGSLADD
-2475 QDEGWS
+2475 QEDWS
-2481 DEEEDF
+2481 DEGEDF
-2487 PGDMNGDDNMPGG
+2487 AAGMNGDNMPTNP
-2500 ALGFVLD
+2500 LSGFVLD
-2507 PPQLLDQMRQGRGDL
+2507 PPQLLEQLRQGGDI
-2522 EDFLDDEMMEEGMS
+2522 EDFLGDDMGEDGRISSLNSHDNSLISSGEEEEEEEYDEDDIHYDPGMEDDEEGMPE
-2536 LSPYCT
+2536 LS
-2542 TWLTYAGEED
+2542 WG
-2552 EEEDYDEDGIHFD
+2552 G
-2565 AGHEEDEERLHE
+2565 G
-2577 LGWGWDDPA
+2577 GWDEPA
-2586 PPNVRHAP
+2586 APSSRHTH

-2620 AGPRV
+2620 AGPR
-2625 ADDGIN
+2625 ATDDGIN
-2631 PLLQRGGRS
+2631 PLLQRGSRS
-2640 VGRDGPVRNQG
+2640 HGRDGLAGRG

-2658 IEGRGPRVFNS
+2658 IEGRGPRAVNA

-2687 APSLQQHGGAIH
+2687 APQLQQHGGAIH
-2699 LSFNNLPLGLPP
+2699 LSFNNLPMGIPP
-2711 PFDAAF
+2711 PSFDIGF
-2717 RRDMVRHR
+2717 HR
-2725 EGHMVRSARED
+2725 NLVPPRPGNMSRSARED
-2736 PHSAIQF
+2736 PHSAVAF
-2743 SKGYTISRWTEE
+2743 SKAYTSQRWQEE

-2761 HAAIEKSQRVINSI
+2761 PTAIEKSQRVINSI
-2775 LKIMVPPAIEA
+2775 LKLMVPPAMEA
-2786 AKKRQEERE
+2786 AKKREEERK
-2795 AEAARKIK
+2795 AEVARKAK
-2803 EEQEKKEQKEREERE
+2803 EEQERREQKEREERE
-2818 AREKEEQE
+2818 AREKEERERQE
-2826 QQAREA
+2826 REA
-2832 AEAAARAEQQSP
+2832 AEAAEAASRAAETTGSEETTEQTVS
-2844 STDTAVQPEA
+2844 APEGT
-2854 SPSGQTM
+2854 SM
-2861 EGVEAAQ
+2861 EGVEAGQ
-2868 PAAAESAESAESAEP
+2868 AEP
-2883 APTEPPQP
+2883 EAPAEP
-2891 VQRLT
+2891 VQRIT
-2896 TVLRGRE
+2896 TTLRGRE
-2903 YDITDLGIDLEYLDA
+2903 YDITELGIDLEYLDA
-2918 LPEELREEVLMQQVA
+2918 LPEDLREEVLLQQIA

-2942 QAQQARQQQQQQQQ
+2942 QAQRARQEQQAQQQ
-2956 QQQASGQAGATAE
+2956 QQQASGQASNA
-2969 PAQTGDQPTDINEEF
+2969 AQTEEPTELDEEF
-2984 LAALPPEIRAELL
+2984 LAALPPEMRAELL
-2997 QQEAQERRRRERE
+2997 AQEASDRRRRERE
-3010 ENRRRNQPVAPQAED
+3010 ENRRRNAANAGVPAIQAED
-3025 MDNASF
+3025 IDAASF
-3031 LATLPPDLRAA
+3031 FATLDPALRAA
-3042 VLMDTDEET
+3042 VLMDQDEDT

-3064 AYGGDRRLH
+3064 AYGGERRLN
-3073 QSNEFG
+3073 QFEFG
-3079 FPRADRRG
+3079 YQRGGRRG
-3087 RQEDPAQKKRARP
+3087 QPEDPTQKKKARP

-3115 LMFIPQQGSAKA
+3115 LMFIPQQGSAKS

-3171 SIRAKQPQQP
+3171 SLRAKQPQQP
-3181 ADKTPKIS
+3181 ADKTPKVS

-3212 TLTQLT
+3212 TLAQLT
-3218 EKNPAVWSFF
+3218 EKNPAVWQFF

-3243 RKGKARDNKSTKYPV
+3243 RKGKGKDAKSTRFPV

-3267 KLIVESSSIME
+3267 KLIVESSTIME
-3278 QLTSLLRVI
+3278 QLTNLLRII
-3287 TAPLQALKKEKEKA
+3287 TYPLQQIKKDKEKA
-3301 AEEAKKAAE
+3301 AEEAKKAVE
-3310 AAEAAEAVTQG
+3310 AAAAG
-3321 ESAGSQ
+3321 PS
-3327 APATE
+3327 
-3332 QPESAQNTTTT
+3332 
-3343 SEAPPAATT
+3343 SEAPAAGSEEAPTDQQPGQDTEMTT
-3352 AAEAEGSSSKPEEPK
+3352 AADAAEPPATITEAEGSSTKPEETK
-3367 AEEEKAKKHKS
+3367 TDEEKGKKHKTIT
-3378 LSPPDVPENNLRLV
+3378 PPDIPENNLRLV

-3415 LSPIPGAKEV
+3415 LSPIPGAKEI

-3435 ELARS
+3435 DLAKS
-3440 TLDDLASLT
+3440 ILDDLASLT
-3449 VQVSNAESPTDVQG
+3449 AQVSKAESHTDVQG
-3463 IALAKFSPASSDQTK
+3463 IALAKFSPATSDQTK

-3487 YLFDPSRDSKD
+3487 YLFDPSRNNKD
-3498 KPEANAEALEPAQK
+3498 KPEANAEALEPKQK

-3519 YEDSAFAPLWNK
+3519 YEDVAFAPLWTK

-3540 QRGNMLNIATTL
+3540 ERGNMLNIATTL

-3573 SKMLPK
+3573 SKMLPR

-3594 LFFNFTEDHR
+3594 LFFNFTEEHR

-3645 HSKGGNHQPHPPL
+3645 HSRGSDRQPHPPL
-3658 QLSVRRDQVFLDSF
+3658 QLAVRRDQVFLDSF

-3832 NGREIPVTE
+3832 NGRNIPVTE
-3841 ENKHEYIRLITEHR
+3841 DNKHEYIRLITEYR
-3855 LIGAVDEQLKEFLR
+3855 LTGAVEEQLKEFLR

-3981 CFNRKSKHVPTLHL
+3981 CFNRKSTIPLQ
-3995 RTLSDMNAEL
+3995 
-4005 DLPEYESYEDLRKA
+4005 LPI
-4019 LYTAMTAG
+4019 G
-4027 GEYFGFA
+4027 H

>member
-1 VQSSLIAEFVRAT
+1 M
-14 QSIPL
+14 
-19 YQLPAH
+19 
-25 LASFPRQWPFP
+25 
-36 RGDAY
+36 DA
-41 HWIPVLNRFDHILEL
+41 
-56 FNQEYGLVDG
+56 

-78 KGDADE
+78 KGDAE
-84 AAATTETSTAT
+84 EGNTST
-95 TETSTATNE
+95 ES
-104 TSTTTT
+104 STTDT
-110 EAVLDTLH
+110 VLDTLH
-118 VSKDGDREL
+118 VSQDGDRVL
-127 IEQILTFTRMLLEN
+127 IEQILGFTRILLEN

-171 LGHRLSQRYH
+171 LGHRLSQRYQ
-181 AARVRLSPAGMNPSL
+181 AARMRLAPATLHPSL
-196 LSSHYNINLDKIQK
+196 LSSHYNIGLDKIQK
-210 LSAPFPKAPT
+210 LSAPFSKGPAA
-220 VATPLFATPS
+220 VTPLFGTPA
-230 GKGKDKALGDRRNDT
+230 GKGKDKASGRNDT
-245 DRFNPADLVGV
+245 DRFNPADLTGL
-256 YALSDSALK
+256 YKLPESALK
-265 QEFGGVSISYYEPTA
+265 QEFGGVHISYYEPTA
-280 TTEEST
+280 TPEEGSSSNVSNRPAATST
-286 NKPAPATEP
+286 DAPS
-295 PTTPTPVRRTSN
+295 TPTPVRRTSN

-316 HTATAPSAESP
+316 QTAPTADSP
-327 STPVFTPGDST
+327 STPAFTPGEPS
-338 GRANGPKTFELSADK
+338 GRPNGPKTFELSADK
-353 ISKADIHDLLKQGLA
+353 VAKTDIHDLLKHGLA
-368 QLPET
+368 ELPASV
-373 THYEFLHKLRA
+373 HYEFLHKLRT
-384 AKMFN
+384 AKMLSS
-389 NGNTGRDDAVA
+389 GSAGRDDAVA

-412 HGDKEFHVRLG
+412 HGDKEFHARLG
-423 QQDADEPRRL
+423 QQDGDEPRRL

-442 VHPPGNGETGLSM
+442 VQPPGDGMSGLPT
-455 ELQTLTL
+455 ELQTFTFE
-462 NALEAMSKHKTKS
+462 ALEALAKHKTKS

-498 VAGLAVPDGPQ
+498 VAGLGTEEGTEIDF
-509 VNVEEDEWRDAVF
+509 VEDDWRDAVF
-522 SLLNTLPA
+522 SLLNTIPQ

-542 GLLEVLVDVLKLRTD
+542 GLLEILVEVLKLRTD

-565 ILNFV
+565 ILNFL
-570 DTFVFNLQH
+570 DTFVYNLQH
-579 AFAALVAAK
+579 AFAALVSAR

-602 TSKKLAEENKGMP
+602 ISKKLAEENKGMP
-615 KEYKT
+615 KQYKT

-629 YHQQTLRWLFKLLN
+629 YHQQTLRWLFKFLN
-643 HMMSHTGGNFDRLMR
+643 HMMTHTGGNFDRLMR
-658 QLIDSAQLLAALRTV
+658 QLIDSSQLLNALRTV

-713 AFLETVAREPA
+713 AFLETVAGEPA
-724 SEAIAAANSENEDSS
+724 SEATAAAIASITDAANAQQ
-739 TTKPQRTYPRR
+739 QRVYAPR
-750 EPGEP
+750 EPGTP
-755 LAAGILPVAEAISTL
+755 LATGILPVAEAISTL

-783 MKLFQSSNALKRFFE
+783 MKLFQSSHALPRFFE

-803 AHVKALDGDIEM
+803 AHVKALDADTEM

-837 LSCLSE
+837 LACLSE

-864 LWTEGT
+864 LWIENSE
-870 DGKLFVAGGR
+870 GKLFVAGGR
-880 RALLGPQSPSIA
+880 KALVGSQSVSSRAEEP
-892 ANSAASSSA
+892 ASSTA

-909 TQATAKA
+909 KQAMKQDPAEA
-916 SVEPVS
+916 IS
-922 IDQIIE
+922 IDQVVD
-928 TEDSANGPTTGQYI
+928 TEESTQGPTSGQYI

-949 SGFFSNHAMCAAYI
+949 GGFFSNHAMCAAFI

-982 KSKESRTM
+982 KAKESRSM

-1004 KPHIA
+1004 KPHIT
-1009 VPSLIKRTQQALE
+1009 VPSLIKRTQHALE
-1022 RLEPLLRH
+1022 QLEPLLNH
-1030 TGPQAFFAPFT
+1030 SGGTAFFAPFT
-1041 STTKSQDSELLQHGT
+1041 SNASQDNDVVESGT
-1056 EYVKSLVTAHTLV
+1056 NFVKSLVSAHTLV
-1069 GAMTLTFQ
+1069 SAMTLTFQ
-1077 SQMYS
+1077 SQMFS
-1082 ARSAH
+1082 PRSQH
-1087 NVSGQINLADMYARL
+1087 NVSAQVNLADMYARL

-1126 SWEKETRVASSGFGV
+1126 AWEKETRIISPGFGV
-1141 AEADHIFGMGS
+1141 AEADHIFGMGTS
-1152 SNQPTD
+1152 SRPSDPTEGATSED
-1158 PSETP
+1158 ATPS
-1163 LTGGD
+1163 
-1168 VPSAQEPSTQEAVP
+1168 QEAASTTPIP
-1182 SQDSAQFK
+1182 SQDGAQFK
-1190 NTQTLRQLLSRIPT
+1190 NTQTLRSLLSRIPL

-1216 LLFRRSLEPYQR
+1216 LLSRRSLETYQR

-1234 ADQLAQAVIDQL
+1234 SDQLAQAVIDQL
-1246 QSEGPKESKSPED
+1246 QFEAPKESGSVED

-1272 QLMVDLNMERAH
+1272 QLMIDPHMERTQA
-1284 ILTLLLVSFKN
+1284 LTLLLVSFRN

-1301 LADILDSFY
+1301 LADILNKFY
-1310 ESAHEISRKAS
+1310 ESASEASRKEGDDA
-1321 DSTSESE
+1321 TEES

-1342 LAFYAQMI
+1342 LAFYSQI
-1350 NFKVIG
+1350 SNNKIIS
-1356 ESPQTSSMQNRTER
+1356 ESSQTSSMQTRPDR
-1370 DRDRADHFS
+1370 DRDRADYFS
-1379 TAHFVVELRHAVIKP
+1379 TAQFLVELRYAVIQP
-1394 VEKIWNSDLMD
+1394 VEKIWNSELID
-1405 KATTSIVKTSINILK
+1405 KATTSIVKTSINILRS
-1420 TVLECEG
+1420 VLECEG
-1427 EVSAYKSA
+1427 EHGASKSV
-1435 DKIPKRSKPIIKPWS
+1435 DKISKRSKPIIKPWA
-1450 PRNGEHTQRLK
+1450 PRNGEHLIRLK
-1461 EMEFDEGLVEEAL
+1461 DAEFEESLAEEAL

-1479 NFHMAKE
+1479 NYNLAHD
-1486 YCQNQARE
+1486 YCQNQIRG

-1505 IEARGPPSSS
+1505 IEARGPPSAS
-1515 PSRAEVVVPEHADG
+1515 PSRAEVVVPEH
-1529 TSISTNTDNNDDTT
+1529 TDNASTSTGDDTNDESA
-1543 SEAPDTQSVQMEDA
+1543 SEAPDAQSVQMEDVA
-1557 GASQEIRE
+1557 AEASQDMPDASTSTPIPE
-1565 SSDTP
+1565 SQP
-1570 NPVSQQPFTAPH
+1570 AQPFVAPH

-1596 TEPVALDDLDKERA
+1596 AEAVALDDLDKERA
-1610 SLRQNLVDRSLDI
+1610 TLRQNLVDRSLDI
-1623 LNSHDDVTFELAE
+1623 LNSHDGVTFELAD
-1636 LVSAAVLKASDPN
+1636 LITAAVAKASDP
-1649 AMRSEIGVTLVQ
+1649 ASMRSEIGVTLVQ
-1661 SLMSYQSEED
+1661 SLISYQSEDD

-1687 LVVQEK
+1687 LVLQEK
-1693 DFYDVI
+1693 DFYEVI
-1699 VEELKDNFATLMG
+1699 VEELKDNFAILLG
-1712 FIKVFPDQTPEESS
+1712 FIKIFPDQTPEESS

-1745 PRQIQWIP
+1745 PRQIQWTP
-1753 PTDES
+1753 PTGDSQQETTL
-1758 DEDAVV
+1758 D
-1764 EDLPEP
+1764 DLPEP
-1770 IVSLD
+1770 IVSND

-1781 DAILEI
+1781 QAVMDI

-1813 IATRLAERRNIQRI
+1813 IAQRLAEKRNIQRI
-1827 FLMTKQLAG
+1827 FLMIKQLAG
-1836 ITNEGL
+1836 VTNEGL
-1842 KSAFMIVLRHM
+1842 RSAFMIVLRHM
-1853 IEDDNMIRQIMRTE
+1853 IEDDAMIKQIMRTE
-1867 IQQIFESRDRRQTD
+1867 IQQMFESRDRRQTD

-1888 MYALAIRAP
+1888 MYNLAIRSP

-1912 YDAHQRPQTLM
+1912 FDPNQRPQTLM
-1923 LKRDESLAAEANTQE
+1923 LKREDTPVGDSDANA
-1938 GLPETTAE
+1938 GSSETTAE
-1946 EDRPK
+1946 ADKPK
-1951 ESSELPLKK
+1951 ESSELPPQK
-1960 PVLERTKTTDLKI
+1960 PVLERTKTTDLKL
-1973 PAIENPNGVI
+1973 PVVENPDGVI

-1996 EDKLEPPK
+1996 EDKPEAPKTTEP
-2004 PAEAAPESPETSTA
+2004 
-2018 SATSAASTTS
+2018 TSAGTDNSESTGDAQPASEGASTPSTI
-2028 ATTETT
+2028 A
-2034 PLVSDTTS
+2034 SDPS
-2042 TPASG
+2042 KP
-2047 TTDPN
+2047 
-2052 KSEKP
+2052 EKP
-2057 AFKADAHPI
+2057 TFKADAHPI
-2066 YIYRCFILKCLAELL
+2066 YIYRCFILRCLAELL
-2081 QSYNC
+2081 QSYNRT
-2086 AKVEFINFS
+2086 KIEFINFS

-2100 YNTTPSKPRSG
+2100 YTMTPSKPRSG
-2111 VLNYLLNSLV
+2111 VLNYLLNVLV
-2121 PIGSLNHEGD
+2121 PIGTLNHEGD

-2143 AIDVIVSLCNKT
+2143 AIDLIVSLCNKT
-2155 GEHTLPKNDAAQVTP
+2155 GENALPKAEASQMSP
-2170 YTETE
+2170 YAETE
-2175 PDLLFVRKFV
+2175 QDLLFVRKFV

-2193 KDANASDEALDM
+2193 KDASTSDEALDL

-2221 SQRPNGEM
+2221 SQRANGEM
-2229 LTQNADLTPSLKQ
+2229 LTSNADLTPNLKQ

-2270 KRAVKYILKP
+2270 KRVVKYILKP

-2285 YVAMDLSTHYDDSSA
+2285 YVAMDLSTHYDDSTA
-2300 PDSADEYEISTASDD
+2300 PDSGDESEISTASDD
-2315 DLIDNTREETPDL
+2315 DLIENAREETPDL
-2328 FRNSTLGMFEPT
+2328 FRNSTLGLFEP
-2340 HESESEGSED
+2340 HDDYESDEEED
-2350 EDEEEMMYDD
+2350 EDDEEMMYDD

-2370 GGEIGDDDVVS
+2370 GGELGDDDVVS

-2395 GAIEGLP
+2395 GPIEGLP
-2402 GDVDVEIEL
+2402 GDLGDVEIEI
-2411 DDGPEGMGS
+2411 DDGHEGMES
-2420 GSDDDSEDDDDE
+2420 GTDDDSEEDDE
-2432 DDDDMD
+2432 DDEDDEDMD
-2438 DDDHDMDDDEAMDAM
+2438 DDDDDEEAMDAEDAMNAM

-2461 EVTGDDDGESLADD
+2461 EVTGDDEGGSLADD
-2475 QDEGWS
+2475 QEDWS
-2481 DEEEDF
+2481 DEGEDF
-2487 PGDMNGDDNMPGG
+2487 AAGMNGDNMPTNP
-2500 ALGFVLD
+2500 LSGFVLD
-2507 PPQLLDQMRQGRGDL
+2507 PPQLLEQLRQGGDI
-2522 EDFLDDEMMEEGMS
+2522 EDFLGDDMGEDGRISSLNSHDNSLISSGEEEEEEEYDEDDIHYDPGMEDDEEGMPE
-2536 LSPYCT
+2536 LS
-2542 TWLTYAGEED
+2542 WG
-2552 EEEDYDEDGIHFD
+2552 G
-2565 AGHEEDEERLHE
+2565 G
-2577 LGWGWDDPA
+2577 GWDEPA
-2586 PPNVRHAP
+2586 APSSRHTH

-2620 AGPRV
+2620 AGPR
-2625 ADDGIN
+2625 ATDDGIN
-2631 PLLQRGGRS
+2631 PLLQRGSRS
-2640 VGRDGPVRNQG
+2640 HGRDGLAGRG

-2658 IEGRGPRVFNS
+2658 IEGRGPRAVNA

-2687 APSLQQHGGAIH
+2687 APQLQQHGGAIH
-2699 LSFNNLPLGLPP
+2699 LSFNNLPMGIPP
-2711 PFDAAF
+2711 PSFDIGF
-2717 RRDMVRHR
+2717 HR
-2725 EGHMVRSARED
+2725 NLVPPRPGNMSRSARED
-2736 PHSAIQF
+2736 PHSAVAF
-2743 SKGYTISRWTEE
+2743 SKAYTSQRWQEE

-2761 HAAIEKSQRVINSI
+2761 PTAIEKSQRVINSI
-2775 LKIMVPPAIEA
+2775 LKLMVPPAMEA
-2786 AKKRQEERE
+2786 AKKREEERK
-2795 AEAARKIK
+2795 AEVARKAK
-2803 EEQEKKEQKEREERE
+2803 EEQERREQKEREERE
-2818 AREKEEQE
+2818 AREKEERERQE
-2826 QQAREA
+2826 REA
-2832 AEAAARAEQQSP
+2832 AEAAEAASRAAETTGSEETTEQTVS
-2844 STDTAVQPEA
+2844 APEGT
-2854 SPSGQTM
+2854 SM
-2861 EGVEAAQ
+2861 EGVEAGQ
-2868 PAAAESAESAESAEP
+2868 AEP
-2883 APTEPPQP
+2883 EAPAEP
-2891 VQRLT
+2891 VQRIT
-2896 TVLRGRE
+2896 TTLRGRE
-2903 YDITDLGIDLEYLDA
+2903 YDITELGIDLEYLDA
-2918 LPEELREEVLMQQVA
+2918 LPEDLREEVLLQQIA

-2942 QAQQARQQQQQQQQ
+2942 QAQRARQEQQAQQQ
-2956 QQQASGQAGATAE
+2956 QQQASGQASNA
-2969 PAQTGDQPTDINEEF
+2969 AQTEEPTELDEEF
-2984 LAALPPEIRAELL
+2984 LAALPPEMRAELL
-2997 QQEAQERRRRERE
+2997 AQEASDRRRRERE
-3010 ENRRRNQPVAPQAED
+3010 ENRRRNAANAGVPAIQAED
-3025 MDNASF
+3025 IDAASF
-3031 LATLPPDLRAA
+3031 FATLDPALRAA
-3042 VLMDTDEET
+3042 VLMDQDEDT

-3064 AYGGDRRLH
+3064 AYGGERRLN
-3073 QSNEFG
+3073 QFEFG
-3079 FPRADRRG
+3079 YQRGGRRG
-3087 RQEDPAQKKRARP
+3087 QPEDPTQKKKARP

-3115 LMFIPQQGSAKA
+3115 LMFIPQQGSAKS

-3171 SIRAKQPQQP
+3171 SLRAKQPQQP
-3181 ADKTPKIS
+3181 ADKTPKVS

-3212 TLTQLT
+3212 TLAQLT
-3218 EKNPAVWSFF
+3218 EKNPAVWQFF

-3243 RKGKARDNKSTKYPV
+3243 RKGKGKDAKSTRFPV

-3267 KLIVESSSIME
+3267 KLIVESSTIME
-3278 QLTSLLRVI
+3278 QLTNLLRII
-3287 TAPLQALKKEKEKA
+3287 TYPLQQIKKDKEKA
-3301 AEEAKKAAE
+3301 AEEAKKAVE
-3310 AAEAAEAVTQG
+3310 AAAAG
-3321 ESAGSQ
+3321 PS
-3327 APATE
+3327 
-3332 QPESAQNTTTT
+3332 
-3343 SEAPPAATT
+3343 SEAPAAGSEEAPTDQQPGQDTEMTT
-3352 AAEAEGSSSKPEEPK
+3352 AADAAEPPATITEAEGSSTKPEETK
-3367 AEEEKAKKHKS
+3367 TDEEKGKKHKTIT
-3378 LSPPDVPENNLRLV
+3378 PPDIPENNLRLV

-3415 LSPIPGAKEV
+3415 LSPIPGAKEI

-3435 ELARS
+3435 DLAKS
-3440 TLDDLASLT
+3440 ILDDLASLT
-3449 VQVSNAESPTDVQG
+3449 AQVSKAESHTDVQG
-3463 IALAKFSPASSDQTK
+3463 IALAKFSPATSDQTK

-3487 YLFDPSRDSKD
+3487 YLFDPSRDNKD
-3498 KPEANAEALEPAQK
+3498 KPEANAEALEPKQK

-3519 YEDSAFAPLWNK
+3519 YEDVAFAPLWTK

-3540 QRGNMLNIATTL
+3540 ERGNMLNIATTL

-3573 SKMLPK
+3573 SKMLPR

-3594 LFFNFTEDHR
+3594 LFFNFTEEHR

-3645 HSKGGNHQPHPPL
+3645 HSRGSDRQPHPPL
-3658 QLSVRRDQVFLDSF
+3658 QLAVRRDQVFLDSF

-3832 NGREIPVTE
+3832 NGRNIPVTE
-3841 ENKHEYIRLITEHR
+3841 DNKHEYIRLITEYR
-3855 LIGAVDEQLKEFLR
+3855 LTGAVEEQLKEFLR

-3981 CFNRKSKHVPTLHL
+3981 CFNRKSTIPLQ
-3995 RTLSDMNAEL
+3995 
-4005 DLPEYESYEDLRKA
+4005 LPI
-4019 LYTAMTAG
+4019 G
-4027 GEYFGFA
+4027 H

>member
-1 VQSSLIAEFVRAT
+1 MKIKKQATARHESTLSPMIADFVRAT
-14 QSIPL
+14 ESIPL

-25 LASFPRQWPFP
+25 LASFPKQWPFP

-41 HWIPVLNRFDHILEL
+41 HWIPVLNRFDRILEL
-56 FNQEYGLVDG
+56 FNQEYGLVDA

-78 KGDADE
+78 RGDADE
-84 AAATTETSTAT
+84 G
-95 TETSTATNE
+95 
-104 TSTTTT
+104 TTTT
-110 EAVLDTLH
+110 DADSSTTDAVLDTLH
-118 VSKDGDREL
+118 VPQDGDREL
-127 IEQILTFTRMLLEN
+127 IEQLLSFTRMLLEN

-165 LKATLR
+165 LRATLR
-171 LGHRLSQRYH
+171 LGHRLSQRYQ
-181 AARVRLSPAGMNPSL
+181 AARLRLAPTSMHPSL
-196 LSSHYNINLDKIQK
+196 LSSHYNISLDKIQK
-210 LSAPFPKAPT
+210 LSAPFSKGPAA
-220 VATPLFATPS
+220 ATSLFATPA
-230 GKGKDKALGDRRNDT
+230 GKAKDKVSADRRNEA
-245 DRFNPADLVGV
+245 DRFNPADLTG
-256 YALSDSALK
+256 LFKLPESALQ

-280 TTEEST
+280 LPEESS
-286 NKPAPATEP
+286 NNLSAPSIDAP
-295 PTTPTPVRRTSN
+295 STPTPVRRTSN

-316 HTATAPSAESP
+316 QTAPPVESP
-327 STPVFTPGDST
+327 STPAVTPGEPA
-338 GRANGPKTFELSADK
+338 GRPNGPKTFELSADK
-353 ISKADIHDLLKQGLA
+353 VAKTDIHELLKQGLA
-368 QLPET
+368 ELPAT
-373 THYEFLHKLRA
+373 THYEFLHKLRT
-384 AKMFN
+384 AKMLS
-389 NGNTGRDDAVA
+389 NGSAGRDDAVA

-412 HGDKEFHVRLG
+412 HSEKEFHVRLG

-442 VHPPGNGETGLSM
+442 VQPPGDGMSGMST
-455 ELQTLTL
+455 ELQTFTF
-462 NALEAMSKHKTKS
+462 NALEALAKHKTKS
-475 ADICTALSVNVNHG
+475 ADVCTALSVNVNHG

-498 VAGLAVPDGPQ
+498 VAGLGVADGQ
-509 VNVEEDEWRDAVF
+509 QIDLVEDEWRDAVF
-522 SLLNTLPA
+522 SLLNTIPQ

-542 GLLEVLVDVLKLRTD
+542 GLLEILVEVLKLRTD

-565 ILNFV
+565 ILNFL
-570 DTFVFNLQH
+570 DTFVYNLQH
-579 AFAALVAAK
+579 AFAALVSAR

-597 QYEVD
+597 QYEVV
-602 TSKKLAEENKGMP
+602 TSKTLAEENKGMP

-629 YHQQTLRWLFKLLN
+629 YHQQTLRWLFKFLN

-658 QLIDSAQLLAALRTV
+658 QLIDSSQLLTALRTV

-713 AFLETVAREPA
+713 AFLETVAGEPA
-724 SEAIAAANSENEDSS
+724 SEATAAAIASLTDTANPQ
-739 TTKPQRTYPRR
+739 PQRVYTPRGP
-750 EPGEP
+750 EQP

-783 MKLFQSSNALKRFFE
+783 MKLFQSSNALQRFFE

-803 AHVKALDGDIEM
+803 AHVKALDADTEM

-851 CADKAEKEGAGAK
+851 CANKAEKEGAGAK
-864 LWTEGT
+864 LWTEDS

-880 RALLGPQSPSIA
+880 RALVGSQSV
-892 ANSAASSSA
+892 SSRVEQLDPRA
-901 DVEMQDAD
+901 TDVEMQDPD
-909 TQATAKA
+909 TQTTSQTSREA
-916 SVEPVS
+916 VS
-922 IDQIIE
+922 IDQVVDM
-928 TEDSANGPTTGQYI
+928 EDSAQGPTTSQYI

-949 SGFFSNHAMCAAYI
+949 GGFFSNHAMCAAYI

-982 KSKESRTM
+982 KAKESRSM

-1004 KPHIA
+1004 KPHIT
-1009 VPSLIKRTQQALE
+1009 VPSLIKRTQQALDQ
-1022 RLEPLLRH
+1022 LEPLLSYSS
-1030 TGPQAFFAPFT
+1030 GSGFFAPFT
-1041 STTKSQDSELLQHGT
+1041 SNTSQDSEVVKNGT
-1056 EYVKSLVTAHTLV
+1056 NYVKSLVSAHTLV
-1069 GAMTLTFQ
+1069 SAMTLTFQ
-1077 SQMYS
+1077 SQMFS
-1082 ARSAH
+1082 PRSQH
-1087 NVSGQINLADMYARL
+1087 NVSAQVNLADMYARL

-1126 SWEKETRVASSGFGV
+1126 AWEKETRITSPGFGV
-1141 AEADHIFGMGS
+1141 AEADHIFGMGN
-1152 SNQPTD
+1152 SNRPSDPTEGATSEEAT
-1158 PSETP
+1158 PSQDTA
-1163 LTGGD
+1163 
-1168 VPSAQEPSTQEAVP
+1168 SAIPVP
-1182 SQDSAQFK
+1182 SQNSAQFK
-1190 NTQTLRQLLSRIPT
+1190 NTQTLRSLLSRLPL

-1216 LLFRRSLEPYQR
+1216 LLSRRNLEPYQR

-1234 ADQLAQAVIDQL
+1234 SDQLAQAVIDQL
-1246 QSEGPKESKSPED
+1246 QFEIPQESGSVED

-1272 QLMVDLNMERAH
+1272 QLMIDPHMERTQA
-1284 ILTLLLVSFKN
+1284 LTLLLVSFRN

-1301 LADILDSFY
+1301 LADVLNKFY
-1310 ESAHEISRKAS
+1310 ESASDASRKEGEDAS
-1321 DSTSESE
+1321 EES

-1342 LAFYAQMI
+1342 LAFYAQII
-1350 NFKVIG
+1350 NNKIIS
-1356 ESPQTSSMQNRTER
+1356 ESPQTSSMQTRPDR
-1370 DRDRADHFS
+1370 DRDRADYFS
-1379 TAHFVVELRHAVIKP
+1379 TAQFLVELRYAVIKP
-1394 VEKIWNSDLMD
+1394 VEKIWNSDLID
-1405 KATTSIVKTSINILK
+1405 KATTSIVKTSINILRS
-1420 TVLECEG
+1420 VLECEG
-1427 EVSAYKSA
+1427 EHGAWKSV
-1435 DKIPKRSKPIIKPWS
+1435 DKIPKRSKPIIKPWA
-1450 PRNGEHTQRLK
+1450 PRSGEHMNRLK
-1461 EMEFDEGLVEEAL
+1461 EAEFDERLAEEAL

-1479 NFHMAKE
+1479 NYNLALD
-1486 YCQNQARE
+1486 YCQNQTR
-1494 QSSRNPIPQYE
+1494 QHSSRNPIPQYE
-1505 IEARGPPSSS
+1505 IDARGPPSAS
-1515 PSRAEVVVPEHADG
+1515 PSRAEVVVPEH
-1529 TSISTNTDNNDDTT
+1529 TDNTSVSTGEDTNDESTAEV
-1543 SEAPDTQSVQMEDA
+1543 SGTQSVQMEDVA
-1557 GASQEIRE
+1557 TADASQNMP
-1565 SSDTP
+1565 DATP
-1570 NPVSQQPFTAPH
+1570 STPVPDSQPTPPFVAPH

-1596 TEPVALDDLDKERA
+1596 AEAVALDDLDKERVM
-1610 SLRQNLVDRSLDI
+1610 LRQNLVDRSLDI
-1623 LNSHDDVTFELAE
+1623 LNSHDGVTFELAE
-1636 LVSAAVLKASDPN
+1636 LITAAVAKASDTT

-1661 SLMSYQSEED
+1661 SLISYQSEDD

-1687 LVVQEK
+1687 LVLQEK
-1693 DFYDVI
+1693 DFYEVI
-1699 VEELKDNFATLMG
+1699 VEELKDNFATLLG
-1712 FIKVFPDQTPEESS
+1712 FIKIFPDQTPEESS

-1745 PRQIQWIP
+1745 PHQIQWTP
-1753 PTDES
+1753 PGDSQTETSVD
-1758 DEDAVV
+1758 
-1764 EDLPEP
+1764 DLPEP
-1770 IVSLD
+1770 IVSTD
-1775 EKNQLF
+1775 EKNLLF
-1781 DAILEI
+1781 QAIMDV

-1813 IATRLAERRNIQRI
+1813 IATRLAEKRNIQRI
-1827 FLMTKQLAG
+1827 FLMVKQLAG
-1836 ITNEGL
+1836 VTNEGL
-1842 KSAFMIVLRHM
+1842 RSAFMIVLRHM
-1853 IEDDNMIRQIMRTE
+1853 IEDDAMIRQLMRTE
-1867 IQQIFESRDRRQTD
+1867 IQQIFESRERRQTD

-1897 EIFVEITNEKLQLAR
+1897 EIFVEVTNEKLQLAR
-1912 YDAHQRPQTLM
+1912 FDPNQRPQTLT
-1923 LKRDESLAAEANTQE
+1923 LKREEVPAVDTGADTGTLD
-1938 GLPETTAE
+1938 TTAE
-1946 EDRPK
+1946 ADRPN
-1951 ESSELPLKK
+1951 ESSELSTQK
-1960 PVLERTKTTDLKI
+1960 PILERTKTTDLKL
-1973 PAIENPNGVI
+1973 PVVENPDGVI

-1996 EDKLEPPK
+1996 EDKIEPSK
-2004 PAEAAPESPETSTA
+2004 PTDSTTESPEISEDIGDVQ
-2018 SATSAASTTS
+2018 ATPEGASTPS
-2028 ATTETT
+2028 VTTLET
-2034 PLVSDTTS
+2034 
-2042 TPASG
+2042 
-2047 TTDPN
+2047 N
-2052 KSEKP
+2052 KPEKP
-2057 AFKADAHPI
+2057 TFKADAHPI

-2081 QSYNC
+2081 QSYNRT
-2086 AKVEFINFS
+2086 KIEFINFS

-2100 YNTTPSKPRSG
+2100 YTMTPSKPRSG
-2111 VLNYLLNSLV
+2111 VLNYLLSNLV
-2121 PIGSLNHEGD
+2121 PIGTLNHEGD

-2155 GEHTLPKNDAAQVTP
+2155 GEKAIPKTEASQLSP
-2170 YTETE
+2170 YAETE
-2175 PDLLFVRKFV
+2175 QDLLFVRKFV

-2193 KDANASDEALDM
+2193 KDANTSDEALDL

-2210 LGIADIFSRMV
+2210 LGIADVFSRMV
-2221 SQRPNGEM
+2221 SQRANGEM
-2229 LTQNADLTPSLKQ
+2229 LTQNADLTPNLKQ

-2270 KRAVKYILKP
+2270 KRVVKYILKP

-2300 PDSADEYEISTASDD
+2300 PDSVDESEISTASDD
-2315 DLIDNTREETPDL
+2315 DLVDNAREETPDL
-2328 FRNSTLGMFEPT
+2328 FRNSTLGLFEA
-2340 HESESEGSED
+2340 HDDSESEEEGD
-2350 EDEEEMMYDD
+2350 EDDEEMMYDD
-2360 PYADDMEYDE
+2360 PYADDMEFDE
-2370 GGEIGDDDVVS
+2370 GGELGDDDVVS

-2395 GAIEGLP
+2395 GPIEGIP

-2411 DDGPEGMGS
+2411 DDGHEGMES
-2420 GSDDDSEDDDDE
+2420 GTDDDSEDDEDDEDDEDMDE
-2432 DDDDMD
+2432 DDDDD
-2438 DDDHDMDDDEAMDAM
+2438 DEVMDDEAAMEAM
-2453 DELVEELE
+2453 DELVEEFE
-2461 EVTGDDDGESLADD
+2461 EVTGDDEGGSLADD
-2475 QDEGWS
+2475 QEDWS
-2481 DEEEDF
+2481 DEGDDF
-2487 PGDMNGDDNMPGG
+2487 PPGMNGGNLPSNPLND
-2500 ALGFVLD
+2500 FILD
-2507 PPQLLDQMRQGRGDL
+2507 PPQLLEQMRQGGDI
-2522 EDFLDDEMMEEGMS
+2522 EDFLGDEM
-2536 LSPYCT
+2536 
-2542 TWLTYAGEED
+2542 GEDGDED
-2552 EEEDYDEDGIHFD
+2552 EEEEYDEDDIHYD
-2565 AGHEEDEERLHE
+2565 PGMEDDEEGMPE
-2577 LGWGWDDPA
+2577 INWGGNGWDEPVA
-2586 PPNVRHAP
+2586 PTSRHTH

-2620 AGPRV
+2620 AGPR
-2625 ADDGIN
+2625 ATDDGIN
-2631 PLLQRGGRS
+2631 PLLQRGSRSHGRE
-2640 VGRDGPVRNQG
+2640 GPAHERG

-2658 IEGRGPRVFNS
+2658 IEGRGPRAANA

-2687 APSLQQHGGAIH
+2687 PPQLQQHGGAIH
-2699 LSFNNLPLGLPP
+2699 LSFNNLPMGLPP
-2711 PFDAAF
+2711 PFDVGF
-2717 RRDMVRHR
+2717 HRNMVPPRP
-2725 EGHMVRSARED
+2725 GNLSRSGRED
-2736 PHSAIQF
+2736 PHSAVAF
-2743 SKGYTISRWTEE
+2743 SKAYTSQRWQEE

-2761 HAAIEKSQRVINSI
+2761 PAAIEKSQRVINSI
-2775 LKIMVPPAIEA
+2775 LKLMVPPAMEA

-2795 AEAARKIK
+2795 AEAARKLK
-2803 EEQEKKEQKEREERE
+2803 EELERKEQKEREERE
-2818 AREKEEQE
+2818 AREREEKERQE
-2826 QQAREA
+2826 REA
-2832 AEAAARAEQQSP
+2832 AEAAEAASRATEGVASDGANEQPATTSD
-2844 STDTAVQPEA
+2844 STL
-2854 SPSGQTM
+2854 M
-2861 EGVEAAQ
+2861 EGVETGQAV
-2868 PAAAESAESAESAEP
+2868 PEM
-2883 APTEPPQP
+2883 PTEPAQP
-2891 VQRLT
+2891 VQRIT
-2896 TVLRGRE
+2896 TTLRGRE
-2903 YDITDLGIDLEYLDA
+2903 YDITELGIDLEYLDA
-2918 LPEELREEVLMQQVA
+2918 LPEELREEVLLQQVA

-2956 QQQASGQAGATAE
+2956 QQSSGQAGQASDAAQAE
-2969 PAQTGDQPTDINEEF
+2969 EPTGLDEEF
-2984 LAALPPEIRAELL
+2984 LAALPPEMRAELL
-2997 QQEAQERRRRERE
+2997 QQEASDRRRRERE
-3010 ENRRRNQPVAPQAED
+3010 ENRRRHAADAGPAAPQAEEID
-3025 MDNASF
+3025 AASF
-3031 LATLPPDLRAA
+3031 FATLDPALRAA

-3064 AYGGDRRLH
+3064 AYGGDRRLN
-3073 QSNEFG
+3073 QFEFG
-3079 FPRADRRG
+3079 YQRGGRRG
-3087 RQEDPAQKKRARP
+3087 QPDDPTQKKKARP

-3115 LMFIPQQGSAKA
+3115 LMFIPQQGSAKS

-3171 SIRAKQPQQP
+3171 SLRAKQPQQP
-3181 ADKTPKIS
+3181 ADKTPKPS

-3212 TLTQLT
+3212 TLAQLT
-3218 EKNPAVWSFF
+3218 EKNPAVWQFF

-3243 RKGKARDNKSTKYPV
+3243 RKGKGKDAKSTRYPV

-3278 QLTSLLRVI
+3278 QLTNLLRII
-3287 TAPLQALKKEKEKA
+3287 TIPLQQIKKDKEKA

-3310 AAEAAEAVTQG
+3310 AAAAGEGPKTLATGSEQVESHSTDQSLGHDTDTPAVVDTVL
-3321 ESAGSQ
+3321 
-3327 APATE
+3327 P
-3332 QPESAQNTTTT
+3332 TT
-3343 SEAPPAATT
+3343 SITQS
-3352 AAEAEGSSSKPEEPK
+3352 EGSLVKPEEAK
-3367 AEEEKAKKHKS
+3367 TEEEKGKKHKTIA
-3378 LSPPDVPENNLRLV
+3378 PPDIPENNLRLV

-3415 LSPIPGAKEV
+3415 LSPIPGAKEI

-3435 ELARS
+3435 DLAKS
-3440 TLDDLASLT
+3440 ILDDLASLT
-3449 VQVSNAESPTDVQG
+3449 TQVSKAESHTDVQG
-3463 IALAKFSPASSDQTK
+3463 IALAKFSPATSDQTK

-3487 YLFDPSRDSKD
+3487 YLFDPSRDNKD
-3498 KPEANAEALEPAQK
+3498 KPESNAEALEPKQK

-3519 YEDSAFAPLWNK
+3519 YEDAAFAPLWTK
-3531 LSDCLTVIR
+3531 LSECLTVIR
-3540 QRGNMLNIATTL
+3540 ERGNMLNIATTL

-3573 SKMLPK
+3573 AKMLPK

-3645 HSKGGNHQPHPPL
+3645 HSRGSDRQPHPPL

-3672 KSLYFKSAEEMKYGK
+3672 KSLYFKTAEEMKYGK

-3749 KFIGRIIGKALYEGR
+3749 KFIGRIIGKALYENR

-3832 NGREIPVTE
+3832 GGRNIPVTE
-3841 ENKHEYIRLITEHR
+3841 DNKHEYIRLITEYR
-3855 LIGAVDEQLKEFLR
+3855 LTGAVQEQLQEFLR

-3981 CFNRKSKHVPTLHL
+3981 CFNQ
-3995 RTLSDMNAEL
+3995 L

>member
-1 VQSSLIAEFVRAT
+1 MKIKKQATSRHESTLSPMIADFIRAT
-14 QSIPL
+14 ESIPL

-25 LASFPRQWPFP
+25 LASFPKQWPFP

-41 HWIPVLNRFDHILEL
+41 HWIPVFNRFDRILEL

-78 KGDADE
+78 KGDAEDGN
-84 AAATTETSTAT
+84 TSTA
-95 TETSTATNE
+95 SSAH
-104 TSTTTT
+104 

-118 VSKDGDREL
+118 VSHDGDCEL
-127 IEQILTFTRMLLEN
+127 IEQLLNFTRMLLEN

-171 LGHRLSQRYH
+171 LGHRLSQRYQ
-181 AARVRLSPAGMNPSL
+181 AARLRLAPATLHPSL
-196 LSSHYNINLDKIQK
+196 LSSHYNIGLDKIQK
-210 LSAPFPKAPT
+210 LSAPFSKGPTAAPPIFG
-220 VATPLFATPS
+220 TPA
-230 GKGKDKALGDRRNDT
+230 GKGKDKAAGDRRNDE
-245 DRFNPADLVGV
+245 DRFSPADLTG
-256 YALSDSALK
+256 LFKLPESTLK
-265 QEFGGVSISYYEPTA
+265 QEFGGVHIIYYEPTA
-280 TTEEST
+280 AAEEGSS
-286 NKPAPATEP
+286 NSRPAIPNTDAP
-295 PTTPTPVRRTSN
+295 NTPTPVRRTSN

-316 HTATAPSAESP
+316 TAPTAESP
-327 STPVFTPGDST
+327 GMPVLTPGEPG
-338 GRANGPKTFELSADK
+338 GRPNGPKTFELSADK
-353 ISKADIHDLLKQGLA
+353 VAKTHIHDLLKQGLA
-368 QLPET
+368 ELPASA
-373 THYEFLHKLRA
+373 HYELLHKLRA
-384 AKMFN
+384 AKMLSS
-389 NGNTGRDDAVA
+389 GASGRDDAVA

-412 HGDKEFHVRLG
+412 HGEKEFHTRLG

-433 QLAFQLSEL
+433 QLAFQLAEL
-442 VHPPGNGETGLSM
+442 IQPPGEGKPVIST
-455 ELQTLTL
+455 ELQTFTF
-462 NALEAMSKHKTKS
+462 NALEALAKHKNKS
-475 ADICTALSVNVNHG
+475 NDVCTALSVNVNHG

-498 VAGLAVPDGPQ
+498 VAGLNTEDGPHIDL
-509 VNVEEDEWRDAVF
+509 EEDEWRDALF
-522 SLLNTLPA
+522 SLLNTIPQ
-530 SQSRTGEGMVSA
+530 SQQRTGENMVSA
-542 GLLEVLVDVLKLRTD
+542 GLLEILVEVLKFRTD

-565 ILNFV
+565 ILNFL
-570 DTFVFNLQH
+570 DTFVYNLQH
-579 AFAALVAAK
+579 AFAALVSAR

-602 TSKKLAEENKGMP
+602 TSKKLAEEGKGMP

-629 YHQQTLRWLFKLLN
+629 YHQQTLRWLFKFLN

-658 QLIDSAQLLAALRTV
+658 QLIDSSQLLAALRTV

-713 AFLETVAREPA
+713 AFLETVAGEPA
-724 SEAIAAANSENEDSS
+724 SEETAAAIASLTEA
-739 TTKPQRTYPRR
+739 TKPRSHELYTSRA
-750 EPGEP
+750 PGEP
-755 LAAGILPVAEAISTL
+755 LATGILPVAEAISTL

-783 MKLFQSSNALKRFFE
+783 MKLFQSSKALPRFFE

-803 AHVKALDGDIEM
+803 AHVKALDADPEM

-851 CADKAEKEGAGAK
+851 CAAKAEREGVGAK
-864 LWTEGT
+864 LWTEDA

-880 RALLGPQSPSIA
+880 QALVGSQDLSGQAKQPS
-892 ANSAASSSA
+892 STST

-909 TQATAKA
+909 RQTTAQSA
-916 SVEPVS
+916 AEPVS
-922 IDQIIE
+922 IDQTID
-928 TEDSANGPTTGQYI
+928 TEDSAQGPTTSQYI

-949 SGFFSNHAMCAAYI
+949 SGFFSNHAMCAAFI

-982 KSKESRTM
+982 KAKETRSM

-1004 KPHIA
+1004 KPHIT
-1009 VPSLIKRTQQALE
+1009 VPSLIKRTQRALE
-1022 RLEPLLRH
+1022 KLEPFLNH
-1030 TGPQAFFAPFT
+1030 SGSTAFFAPFT
-1041 STTKSQDSELLQHGT
+1041 SNASQNSEVVKNGT
-1056 EYVKSLVTAHTLV
+1056 QYVKSLVSAHTLV
-1069 GAMTLTFQ
+1069 SAMTLTFQ
-1077 SQMYS
+1077 SQMFNGRQQHPVS
-1082 ARSAH
+1082 AQ
-1087 NVSGQINLADMYARL
+1087 VNLADMYARL

-1117 ILLQRNMPT
+1117 LLLQRNMPKA
-1126 SWEKETRVASSGFGV
+1126 WEKETRILSPGFGV

-1152 SNQPTD
+1152 SSRASDPTEGPTND
-1158 PSETP
+1158 DATLSQDTASVAP
-1163 LTGGD
+1163 
-1168 VPSAQEPSTQEAVP
+1168 VP

-1190 NTQTLRQLLSRIPT
+1190 NTQTLRSLLSRIPL

-1216 LLFRRSLEPYQR
+1216 LLSRRTLETYQR

-1234 ADQLAQAVIDQL
+1234 SDQLAQAVIDQL
-1246 QSEGPKESKSPED
+1246 QFEAPKESGSVED

-1272 QLMVDLNMERAH
+1272 QLMVDPHMDRTH
-1284 ILTLLLVSFKN
+1284 TLTLLLVSFRN

-1301 LADILDSFY
+1301 LADVLNQFFETAS
-1310 ESAHEISRKAS
+1310 ETSRKEGDDACE
-1321 DSTSESE
+1321 ES

-1342 LAFYAQMI
+1342 LAFYSQI
-1350 NFKVIG
+1350 TNNKIIS
-1356 ESPQTSSMQNRTER
+1356 ESPQTSAMQSRS
-1370 DRDRADHFS
+1370 DRDATRADYFLF
-1379 TAHFVVELRHAVIKP
+1379 AQFIVELRCAAIQP
-1394 VEKIWNSDLMD
+1394 VAKIWNSDLID
-1405 KATTSIVKTSINILK
+1405 KATTSIVKTSINILRSILECDGEHGAPK
-1420 TVLECEG
+1420 TV
-1427 EVSAYKSA
+1427 
-1435 DKIPKRSKPIIKPWS
+1435 DKIPKRNKPIIKPWV
-1450 PRNGEHTQRLK
+1450 PRNGDHMARLK
-1461 EMEFDEGLVEEAL
+1461 EAGFEESLAEEAL

-1479 NFHMAKE
+1479 NYNLAHD
-1486 YCQNQARE
+1486 YCQNQTRG

-1505 IEARGPPSSS
+1505 IEARGPPSAS
-1515 PSRAEVVVPEHADG
+1515 PSRAEVVVPEHADNA
-1529 TSISTNTDNNDDTT
+1529 SVSTGDDTNDGST
-1543 SEAPDTQSVQMEDA
+1543 SETPDSRSVQMEDVTA
-1557 GASQEIRE
+1557 DVSQEGPDASSSILVPE
-1565 SSDTP
+1565 SQP
-1570 NPVSQQPFTAPH
+1570 AQPFVAPH
-1582 DALAYQKRMAVGNK
+1582 DALAYQKRMAIGNK
-1596 TEPVALDDLDKERA
+1596 ARPVALDDLEKERMI
-1610 SLRQNLVDRSLDI
+1610 LRQNLVDRSLDI
-1623 LNSHDDVTFELAE
+1623 LNSHDGVTFELAD
-1636 LVSAAVLKASDPN
+1636 LITAAVAKAFDPG

-1661 SLMSYQSEED
+1661 SLISYQSEDD

-1687 LVVQEK
+1687 LVLQEK
-1693 DFYDVI
+1693 DFYEVI
-1699 VEELKDNFATLMG
+1699 VEELKDNFATLLG
-1712 FIKVFPDQTPEESS
+1712 FIKIFPDQTPEESS

-1745 PRQIQWIP
+1745 PRQIQWTP
-1753 PTDES
+1753 PTS
-1758 DEDAVV
+1758 DSQQEASID
-1764 EDLPEP
+1764 DLPEP
-1770 IVSLD
+1770 IISSD
-1775 EKNQLF
+1775 EKNLLF
-1781 DAILEI
+1781 QAIMDV

-1813 IATRLAERRNIQRI
+1813 IASRLAEKRNIQRI
-1827 FLMTKQLAG
+1827 FLMIKQLAG
-1836 ITNEGL
+1836 VTNEGL
-1842 KSAFMIVLRHM
+1842 RSAFMIVLRHM
-1853 IEDDNMIRQIMRTE
+1853 IEDDNMIRQLMRTE
-1867 IQQIFESRDRRQTD
+1867 IQQMFESRDRRQTD

-1888 MYALAIRAP
+1888 MYHLAIRAP

-1912 YDAHQRPQTLM
+1912 FDPNQRPQTLM
-1923 LKRDESLAAEANTQE
+1923 LKREEPAAEPNTGA
-1938 GLPETTAE
+1938 GLADTTTEA
-1946 EDRPK
+1946 DKPK
-1951 ESSELPLKK
+1951 ESSELPPQK
-1960 PVLERTKTTDLKI
+1960 PVLERTKTMDLKL
-1973 PAIENPNGVI
+1973 PVVENPDGVI

-1996 EDKLEPPK
+1996 EDKTEPSKPTESIAETLEI
-2004 PAEAAPESPETSTA
+2004 AESTDAQPTSEVA
-2018 SATSAASTTS
+2018 STPSTTS
-2028 ATTETT
+2028 
-2034 PLVSDTTS
+2034 SDPS
-2042 TPASG
+2042 KP
-2047 TTDPN
+2047 
-2052 KSEKP
+2052 EKP
-2057 AFKADAHPI
+2057 TFKADAHPI
-2066 YIYRCFILKCLAELL
+2066 YIYRCFILRCLAELL
-2081 QSYNC
+2081 QSYNRT
-2086 AKVEFINFS
+2086 KIEFINFS

-2100 YNTTPSKPRSG
+2100 YTMTPSKPRSG
-2111 VLNYLLNSLV
+2111 VLNYLLNVLV
-2121 PIGSLNHEGD
+2121 PIGTLNHEGD
-2131 LAFKKKLATSNC
+2131 LSFKKKLATSNC
-2143 AIDVIVSLCNKT
+2143 AIDLIVSLCNKT
-2155 GEHTLPKNDAAQVTP
+2155 GENAMPKAEANQMSP
-2170 YTETE
+2170 YAETE
-2175 PDLLFVRKFV
+2175 QDLLFVRKFV

-2193 KDANASDEALDM
+2193 KDASASDEALDM

-2221 SQRPNGEM
+2221 SQRANGEM
-2229 LTQNADLTPSLKQ
+2229 LASNADLTPNLKQ

-2270 KRAVKYILKP
+2270 KRVVKYILKP

-2285 YVAMDLSTHYDDSSA
+2285 FVAMDLSTHYDDSSA
-2300 PDSADEYEISTASDD
+2300 PDSADESEISTASDD
-2315 DLIDNTREETPDL
+2315 DLVENDREETPDL
-2328 FRNSTLGMFEPT
+2328 FRNSTLGLFEP
-2340 HESESEGSED
+2340 HDDYESDDDED
-2350 EDEEEMMYDD
+2350 EDDEEMMYDD

-2370 GGEIGDDDVVS
+2370 GGELGDDDVVS
-2381 EEDEEMLEMDIDDM
+2381 EEEDEMLDMDIDDM
-2395 GAIEGLP
+2395 GPIEGLP
-2402 GDVDVEIEL
+2402 GDVDIEVEL
-2411 DDGPEGMGS
+2411 DDGAEGMES
-2420 GSDDDSEDDDDE
+2420 GTDDDSEEDDE
-2432 DDDDMD
+2432 DDEDDEDMD
-2438 DDDHDMDDDEAMDAM
+2438 DDDDDEEEMSAEAAMDAM

-2461 EVTGDDDGESLADD
+2461 EVTGDDEGGSLADD
-2475 QDEGWS
+2475 QDDWS
-2481 DEEEDF
+2481 NEDDDF
-2487 PGDMNGDDNMPGG
+2487 PAGMNGDSMPTNP
-2500 ALGFVLD
+2500 LSGFILD
-2507 PPQLLDQMRQGRGDL
+2507 PPQLLEQMRQGGGDM
-2522 EDFLDDEMMEEGMS
+2522 EGFLDDEMGDDGM
-2536 LSPYCT
+2536 T
-2542 TWLTYAGEED
+2542 TIPPSYDSIMTSAGEE
-2552 EEEDYDEDGIHFD
+2552 EEEEEYDEDDIHYD
-2565 AGHEEDEERLHE
+2565 PGMEDDEEGLPE
-2577 LGWGWDDPA
+2577 LGWGGGGWDEPVA
-2586 PPNVRHAP
+2586 PTSRHTH

-2620 AGPRV
+2620 AGPR
-2625 ADDGIN
+2625 ATDDGIN
-2631 PLLQRGGRS
+2631 PLLQRGSRSHGGPAGR
-2640 VGRDGPVRNQG
+2640 G

-2658 IEGRGPRVFNS
+2658 IEGRGPRAANA

-2687 APSLQQHGGAIH
+2687 APQLQQHGGAIH
-2699 LSFNNLPLGLPP
+2699 LSFNNLPIGIPP
-2711 PFDAAF
+2711 PFDVGF
-2717 RRDMVRHR
+2717 HR
-2725 EGHMVRSARED
+2725 NMIPPRPNGMSRSARED
-2736 PHSAIQF
+2736 PHSAVAF
-2743 SKGYTISRWTEE
+2743 SKAYTSQRWQEE

-2761 HAAIEKSQRVINSI
+2761 PSAIEKSQRVINSI
-2775 LKIMVPPAIEA
+2775 LKLLVPPALEA
-2786 AKKRQEERE
+2786 AKKREEERK
-2795 AEAARKIK
+2795 AEAARKAQEEK
-2803 EEQEKKEQKEREERE
+2803 ERREQKEREERE
-2818 AREKEEQE
+2818 AREKEEKERQE
-2826 QQAREA
+2826 REA
-2832 AEAAARAEQQSP
+2832 AEAAEAASRAAETSAAQ
-2844 STDTAVQPEA
+2844 EA
-2854 SPSGQTM
+2854 SEQPAAAAEGSSM
-2861 EGVEAAQ
+2861 EGVEAG
-2868 PAAAESAESAESAEP
+2868 PAEP
-2883 APTEPPQP
+2883 EAPTEP
-2891 VQRLT
+2891 VQRIIT
-2896 TVLRGRE
+2896 TLRGRE
-2903 YDITDLGIDLEYLDA
+2903 YDITELGIDLEYLDA
-2918 LPEELREEVLMQQVA
+2918 LPEELREEVLLQQVA

-2942 QAQQARQQQQQQQQ
+2942 QVQRAREEQQTQQQQS
-2956 QQQASGQAGATAE
+2956 SGSAGNAAQSEE
-2969 PAQTGDQPTDINEEF
+2969 PTELDEEF
-2984 LAALPPEIRAELL
+2984 LAALPPEMRAELL
-2997 QQEAQERRRRERE
+2997 QQEAADRRRRERE
-3010 ENRRRNQPVAPQAED
+3010 ENRRRNAANAGAPAPQAEEID
-3025 MDNASF
+3025 AASF
-3031 LATLPPDLRAA
+3031 FATLDPALRAA
-3042 VLMDTDEET
+3042 VLMDTDEDT

-3064 AYGGDRRLH
+3064 AYGGDRRLN
-3073 QSNEFG
+3073 QFEFG
-3079 FPRADRRG
+3079 YQRGGRRG
-3087 RQEDPAQKKRARP
+3087 QPEDPSQKKKARP

-3115 LMFIPQQGSAKA
+3115 LMFIPQQGSAKS

-3171 SIRAKQPQQP
+3171 SLRAKQPQQP

-3212 TLTQLT
+3212 TLAQLT
-3218 EKNPAVWSFF
+3218 EKNPAVWQFF
-3228 LTEHETGVGFKNRGN
+3228 LTEHETSVSLKNRNN
-3243 RKGKARDNKSTKYPV
+3243 RKGKGKDAKSTRFPV

-3267 KLIVESSSIME
+3267 KLIVESSAIME
-3278 QLTSLLRVI
+3278 QLTNLLRII
-3287 TAPLQALKKEKEKA
+3287 TQPLQQIKKDKEKA
-3301 AEEAKKAAE
+3301 AEDAKKAAD
-3310 AAEAAEAVTQG
+3310 AAAAGPSTGA
-3321 ESAGSQ
+3321 SAERTEQ
-3327 APATE
+3327 AATE
-3332 QPESAQNTTTT
+3332 LPAGQDTEMASATDV
-3343 SEAPPAATT
+3343 SATT
-3352 AAEAEGSSSKPEEPK
+3352 APITEGESSSAKPEEPK
-3367 AEEEKAKKHKS
+3367 TEEEKGKKHRAIT
-3378 LSPPDVPENNLRLV
+3378 PPDIPENNLRLV

-3409 LSVISN
+3409 LNVISN
-3415 LSPIPGAKEV
+3415 LSPIPGAKEI

-3435 ELARS
+3435 DLAKNI
-3440 TLDDLASLT
+3440 LDDLASLT
-3449 VQVSNAESPTDVQG
+3449 AQVAKAESHTDVQG
-3463 IALAKFSPASSDQTK
+3463 IALAKFSPTTSDQTK

-3487 YLFDPSRDSKD
+3487 YLFDPSRHNKD
-3498 KPEANAEALEPAQK
+3498 KPEVSAEALEPQQK

-3519 YEDSAFAPLWNK
+3519 YEDAAFAPLWTK

-3540 QRGNMLNIATTL
+3540 ERGNMLNIATTL

-3579 EFALSSPPPESKMEN
+3579 EFALSSPPPESKMES
-3594 LFFNFTEDHR
+3594 LFFNFTEEHR

-3613 NPKLMSGTFSL
+3613 NPKLMSGSFAL

-3645 HSKGGNHQPHPPL
+3645 HSRGGDRQPHPPL

-3832 NGREIPVTE
+3832 NGRNIPVTE
-3841 ENKHEYIRLITEHR
+3841 DNKHEYIRLITEYR
-3855 LIGAVDEQLKEFLR
+3855 LTGAVEEQLKEFLR

-3981 CFNRKSKHVPTLHL
+3981 CFNQ
-3995 RTLSDMNAEL
+3995 L

>member
-1 VQSSLIAEFVRAT
+1 MKIKKQATSRHESTLSPMIATFIKETESL
-14 QSIPL
+14 PL
-19 YQLPAH
+19 HQLSAH
-25 LASFPRQWPFP
+25 LASFPKQWPFP

-41 HWIPVLNRFDHILEL
+41 HWIPVLNRFDRILEL
-56 FNQEYGLVDG
+56 FIQEYGLG
-66 PQTQPFQRRLLL
+66 EPQTQAFQRRLLL
-78 KGDADE
+78 KGDAEEGNTSSE
-84 AAATTETSTAT
+84 AGTTD
-95 TETSTATNE
+95 
-104 TSTTTT
+104 
-110 EAVLDTLH
+110 AVLDTLH
-118 VSKDGDREL
+118 VSLDGDGEL
-127 IEQILTFTRMLLEN
+127 IEQLLSFTRMLLEN

-160 TSTSL
+160 TSTPL

-171 LGHRLSQRYH
+171 LGHRLSQRYQ
-181 AARVRLSPAGMNPSL
+181 AARMRLAPAASHPSL
-196 LSSHYNINLDKIQK
+196 LSSHYNINFDKIQK
-210 LSAPFPKAPT
+210 LSAPFSKGPAAA
-220 VATPLFATPS
+220 VPLFGTPV
-230 GKGKDKALGDRRNDT
+230 GKAKDKSSGDRRNET
-245 DRFNPADLVGV
+245 NRFNSTDLTGL
-256 YALSDSALK
+256 YSLPESALK
-265 QEFGGVSISYYEPTA
+265 QDFGGVIISYYEPVVTPD
-280 TTEEST
+280 ENS
-286 NKPAPATEP
+286 NKPSAPSTDAP
-295 PTTPTPVRRTSN
+295 STPTPVRRTSN

-316 HTATAPSAESP
+316 QTAPTAESP
-327 STPVFTPGDST
+327 STPAVTPGEPN
-338 GRANGPKTFELSADK
+338 GRSNGPKSFELSADK
-353 ISKADIHDLLKQGLA
+353 VAKTEIHDLLKQGLTE
-368 QLPET
+368 LPVSA
-373 THYEFLHKLRA
+373 HYELLHKLRT
-384 AKMFN
+384 AKMLTS
-389 NGNTGRDDAVA
+389 GNAGRDDAVA

-412 HGDKEFHVRLG
+412 HGDKEFHTRLG

-442 VHPPGNGETGLSM
+442 VHPPGDGESGIST
-455 ELQTLTL
+455 ELQTFTFM
-462 NALEAMSKHKTKS
+462 ALEALSKHKTKS
-475 ADICTALSVNVNHG
+475 ADVCTALSVNVNHG

-498 VAGLAVPDGPQ
+498 VTGLGVADGLQ
-509 VNVEEDEWRDAVF
+509 IDLAEDEWRDAVF
-522 SLLNTLPA
+522 SLLNTLPTT
-530 SQSRTGEGMVSA
+530 QSRTGEGMVAA
-542 GLLEVLVDVLKLRTD
+542 GLLEILVDVLKLRTD

-565 ILNFV
+565 ILNFL
-570 DTFVFNLQH
+570 DTFVHNLQH
-579 AFAALVAAK
+579 AFAALVSAK

-602 TSKKLAEENKGMP
+602 TSKQLAEEDKGIP

-629 YHQQTLRWLFKLLN
+629 YHQQTLRWLFKFLN

-658 QLIDSAQLLAALRTV
+658 QLIDSSQLLSALRTV

-713 AFLETVAREPA
+713 AFLETVAGEPA
-724 SEAIAAANSENEDSS
+724 SEATAAAIASLTDATNQQS
-739 TTKPQRTYPRR
+739 QRTYVPR
-750 EPGEP
+750 EPGQQ
-755 LAAGILPVAEAISTL
+755 LATGILPVAEAISTL

-783 MKLFQSSNALKRFFE
+783 MKLFQSSNALQRFFE

-803 AHVKALDGDIEM
+803 AHVKALDADTEM

-843 LIARVVQL
+843 LITRVVQL
-851 CADKAEKEGAGAK
+851 CADKAEKEGVGAK
-864 LWTEGT
+864 LWTESSE
-870 DGKLFVAGGR
+870 GKLFVAGGR
-880 RALLGPQSPSIA
+880 RALVGSQFVTGQTRDPV
-892 ANSAASSSA
+892 SSTT
-901 DVEMQDAD
+901 DVEMQDID
-909 TQATAKA
+909 KQSNVQTAEE
-916 SVEPVS
+916 SVS
-922 IDQIIE
+922 IDQIVD
-928 TEDSANGPTTGQYI
+928 TEESAQGPTTGQYI

-969 SILDISSLACLDP
+969 SILDISNLACLDP
-982 KSKESRTM
+982 KAKESRSM

-1009 VPSLIKRTQQALE
+1009 IPSLIKRAQQALE
-1022 RLEPLLRH
+1022 NLEPMLSH
-1030 TGPQAFFAPFT
+1030 SGGSAFFAPFT
-1041 STTKSQDSELLQHGT
+1041 DGASQDSEIVRHGT
-1056 EYVKSLVTAHTLV
+1056 NYVKSLVSAHTLV
-1069 GAMTLTFQ
+1069 SAMTFTFQ

-1082 ARSAH
+1082 QRSQH
-1087 NVSGQINLADMYARL
+1087 NVSAPVNLADMYARL

-1126 SWEKETRVASSGFGV
+1126 SWEKETRIISPGFGV
-1141 AEADHIFGMGS
+1141 AEADHIFGMG
-1152 SNQPTD
+1152 NNNR
-1158 PSETP
+1158 PSDSTEGTTSEEATP
-1163 LTGGD
+1163 SQGAT
-1168 VPSAQEPSTQEAVP
+1168 SATSVP
-1182 SQDSAQFK
+1182 SQSSAQFK
-1190 NTQTLRQLLSRIPT
+1190 NTQTLRQLLSRIPL

-1216 LLFRRSLEPYQR
+1216 LLSRRSLEPYQR

-1234 ADQLAQAVIDQL
+1234 SDQLAQAVIDQL
-1246 QSEGPKESKSPED
+1246 QFEAPKESGSVED

-1272 QLMVDLNMERAH
+1272 QLMIDPHMDRTQA
-1284 ILTLLLVSFKN
+1284 LTLLLVSFRN

-1301 LADILDSFY
+1301 LADILAKFY
-1310 ESAHEISRKAS
+1310 KSASVASRKEGDDANEE
-1321 DSTSESE
+1321 T

-1342 LAFYAQMI
+1342 LAFYAQII
-1350 NFKVIG
+1350 NNKIIS
-1356 ESPQTSSMQNRTER
+1356 ESPQTSSMQTRPDR
-1370 DRDRADHFS
+1370 DRDRADYFS
-1379 TAHFVVELRHAVIKP
+1379 TAQFLVELRYAVIRP
-1394 VEKIWNSDLMD
+1394 VEKIWNSDLID

-1420 TVLECEG
+1420 SVLECEG
-1427 EVSAYKSA
+1427 EHGAHKSV
-1435 DKIPKRSKPIIKPWS
+1435 DKIPKRSKPIIKPWT
-1450 PRNGEHTQRLK
+1450 PRNGEHLNRLK
-1461 EMEFDEGLVEEAL
+1461 EAEFEDSLAEEAL

-1479 NFHMAKE
+1479 NYNLAQD
-1486 YCQNQARE
+1486 YCQNQVRQ

-1505 IEARGPPSSS
+1505 IEARGPPSTS
-1515 PSRAEVVVPEHADG
+1515 PSRAEVVVPEHADNV
-1529 TSISTNTDNNDDTT
+1529 SVSTGDDTNDDSI
-1543 SEAPDTQSVQMEDA
+1543 SEAPDAQSVQMEDFA
-1557 GASQEIRE
+1557 ADGSEEMPDQSASTSMPDNQ
-1565 SSDTP
+1565 SA
-1570 NPVSQQPFTAPH
+1570 QPFVAPH

-1596 TEPVALDDLDKERA
+1596 AEAVALEDLDKERA
-1610 SLRQNLVDRSLDI
+1610 TLRQNLVDRSLDI
-1623 LNSHDDVTFELAE
+1623 LNSHDGVTFELAE
-1636 LVSAAVLKASDPN
+1636 LVAAAVSKASDPA

-1661 SLMSYQSEED
+1661 SLISYQSEDD

-1687 LVVQEK
+1687 LVLQEK
-1693 DFYDVI
+1693 DFYEVI
-1699 VEELKDNFATLMG
+1699 VEELKDNFATLLG
-1712 FIKVFPDQTPEESS
+1712 FIKIFPDQTPEDSS
-1726 PWIGQVLL
+1726 SWIGQVLL

-1745 PRQIQWIP
+1745 PRQIQWTP
-1753 PTDES
+1753 PAS
-1758 DEDAVV
+1758 DSQEGISVD
-1764 EDLPEP
+1764 DIPEP
-1770 IVSLD
+1770 IVSTD
-1775 EKNQLF
+1775 EKNLLF
-1781 DAILEI
+1781 QAIMDM

-1813 IATRLAERRNIQRI
+1813 IATRLAEKRNIQRI
-1827 FLMTKQLAG
+1827 FLMIKQLAG
-1836 ITNEGL
+1836 ITNDGL
-1842 KSAFMIVLRHM
+1842 RSAFMIVLRHM
-1853 IEDDNMIRQIMRTE
+1853 IEDDVMIRQIMRTE
-1867 IQQIFESRDRRQTD
+1867 IHQVFESRERRQTD

-1897 EIFVEITNEKLQLAR
+1897 EIFVEVTNEKLHLAR
-1912 YDAHQRPQTLM
+1912 FDPNQRPQTLT
-1923 LKRDESLAAEANTQE
+1923 LKPEEAPATDSDATA
-1938 GLPETTAE
+1938 GPSDTTAE
-1946 EDRPK
+1946 ADKPK
-1951 ESSELPLKK
+1951 ESSEIPPTK
-1960 PVLERTKTTDLKI
+1960 PVLERTKTTDLKL
-1973 PAIENPNGVI
+1973 PVVENPDGVI

-1996 EDKLEPPK
+1996 EDKVEPPK
-2004 PAEAAPESPETSTA
+2004 L
-2018 SATSAASTTS
+2018 
-2028 ATTETT
+2028 TETT
-2034 PLVSDTTS
+2034 PEGSETPEVTSDSQNVLEGAS
-2042 TPASG
+2042 TPPAAASE
-2047 TTDPN
+2047 PS
-2052 KSEKP
+2052 KPEKP
-2057 AFKADAHPI
+2057 VFKADAHPI

-2081 QSYNC
+2081 QSYNRT
-2086 AKVEFINFS
+2086 KIEFINFS

-2100 YNTTPSKPRSG
+2100 YTMTPSKPRSG

-2121 PIGSLNHEGD
+2121 PIGTLNHEGD
-2131 LAFKKKLATSNC
+2131 LSFKKKLITSTY
-2143 AIDVIVSLCNKT
+2143 AIDLVVSLCNKT
-2155 GEHTLPKNDAAQVTP
+2155 GENALPKADANQMSP
-2170 YTETE
+2170 YAETE

-2193 KDANASDEALDM
+2193 KDANTSDEALDM

-2221 SQRPNGEM
+2221 SQRSNGEL
-2229 LTQNADLTPSLKQ
+2229 LTQNADLTPNLKQ

-2250 NFITI
+2250 NFITT

-2270 KRAVKYILKP
+2270 KRVVKYILKP

-2285 YVAMDLSTHYDDSSA
+2285 YVAMDLSTHYDDSSS
-2300 PDSADEYEISTASDD
+2300 PDSGDESEISTASDD
-2315 DLIDNTREETPDL
+2315 DLVDNAREETPDL
-2328 FRNSTLGMFEPT
+2328 FRNSTLGLFEP
-2340 HESESEGSED
+2340 HDDYESED
-2350 EDEEEMMYDD
+2350 EEDEDDEEMMYDD
-2360 PYADDMEYDE
+2360 PYADDLEYDE
-2370 GGEIGDDDVVS
+2370 GAELGDDDVVS

-2395 GAIEGLP
+2395 GPIEGLP

-2411 DDGPEGMGS
+2411 DDGHEGMES
-2420 GSDDDSEDDDDE
+2420 GTDDDSEEDDE
-2432 DDDDMD
+2432 DDDDDEMD
-2438 DDDHDMDDDEAMDAM
+2438 DDDGDDDEMDDEAAMEAM

-2461 EVTGDDDGESLADD
+2461 EVTGDDEGESLAED
-2475 QDEGWS
+2475 QEDWS
-2481 DEEEDF
+2481 DEGDDF
-2487 PGDMNGDDNMPGG
+2487 PAGMNGDNMPSG

-2507 PPQLLDQMRQGRGDL
+2507 PPQLLEQMRQGGDI
-2522 EDFLDDEMMEEGMS
+2522 EDFLGDEMGED
-2536 LSPYCT
+2536 
-2542 TWLTYAGEED
+2542 GEED
-2552 EEEDYDEDGIHFD
+2552 EEEEEYDEDDIHYD
-2565 AGHEEDEERLHE
+2565 PGMEEDEEGMPE
-2577 LGWGWDDPA
+2577 LGWGGGGWDEPVV
-2586 PPNVRHAP
+2586 PTSRHTH

-2607 RILVPAYRSHRPG
+2607 RILVPAFRSHRPG
-2620 AGPRV
+2620 AGPR
-2625 ADDGIN
+2625 ATDDGIN
-2631 PLLQRGGRS
+2631 PLLQRGSRS
-2640 VGRDGPVRNQG
+2640 NGRDGPAGRG

-2658 IEGRGPRVFNS
+2658 IDGRGPRMANA

-2687 APSLQQHGGAIH
+2687 APQLQQHGGAIH
-2699 LSFNNLPLGLPP
+2699 LSFNNLPMGLPP
-2711 PFDAAF
+2711 PFD
-2717 RRDMVRHR
+2717 VGYHR
-2725 EGHMVRSARED
+2725 NMAPPRPGNLSRSARED
-2736 PHSAIQF
+2736 PHSAVAF
-2743 SKGYTISRWTEE
+2743 AKSYTIGRWQEE

-2761 HAAIEKSQRVINSI
+2761 PNAMEKSQRVVNSI
-2775 LKIMVPPAIEA
+2775 LRLMVPPAMEA

-2795 AEAARKIK
+2795 AEAARKLK
-2803 EEQEKKEQKEREERE
+2803 EEQERLKEQKEREERE
-2818 AREKEEQE
+2818 AREKEEKERQE
-2826 QQAREA
+2826 REEREA
-2832 AEAAARAEQQSP
+2832 AEAAEAATRAAET
-2844 STDTAVQPEA
+2844 TDLDEAAERSVAIPEEH
-2854 SPSGQTM
+2854 SM
-2861 EGVEAAQ
+2861 EGVEAGQ
-2868 PAAAESAESAESAEP
+2868 PEPEVDVES
-2883 APTEPPQP
+2883 TEP
-2891 VQRLT
+2891 VQRIT
-2896 TVLRGRE
+2896 TTLRGRE
-2903 YDITDLGIDLEYLDA
+2903 YDITELGIDLEYLDA
-2918 LPEELREEVLMQQVA
+2918 LPEELREEVLLQQVA

-2942 QAQQARQQQQQQQQ
+2942 QAQQARQQQQQQQS
-2956 QQQASGQAGATAE
+2956 SGQPAPAGDATQAE
-2969 PAQTGDQPTDINEEF
+2969 EPTGLDEQF

-2997 QQEAQERRRRERE
+2997 QQEAQDRRRRERE
-3010 ENRRRNQPVAPQAED
+3010 ENRRRNAGNAGSAAPQAEEID
-3025 MDNASF
+3025 AASF
-3031 LATLPPDLRAA
+3031 FATLDPALRAV

-3051 LRQLPPEISAEAR
+3051 LRQLPPELSAEAR
-3064 AYGGDRRLH
+3064 AYGGDRRLN
-3073 QSNEFG
+3073 QYELG
-3079 FPRADRRG
+3079 YQRGGRRG
-3087 RQEDPAQKKRARP
+3087 QQDDPTQKKKARP

-3115 LMFIPQQGSAKA
+3115 LMFIPQQGSAKS

-3171 SIRAKQPQQP
+3171 SLRAKQPQQP

-3212 TLTQLT
+3212 TLAQLT
-3218 EKNPAVWSFF
+3218 EKNPAVWQFF

-3243 RKGKARDNKSTKYPV
+3243 RKGKGKDARSARYPV

-3278 QLTSLLRVI
+3278 QLTGLLRII
-3287 TAPLQALKKEKEKA
+3287 TVPLQQIKKDKEKA

-3310 AAEAAEAVTQG
+3310 IADAGETSAAASARNAQTQPASTDQPQGQDVDMTAAADAAAPSTTATEG
-3321 ESAGSQ
+3321 AGSLIKRGETGK
-3327 APATE
+3327 TE
-3332 QPESAQNTTTT
+3332 ADKT
-3343 SEAPPAATT
+3343 
-3352 AAEAEGSSSKPEEPK
+3352 
-3367 AEEEKAKKHKS
+3367 KKHKTIT
-3378 LSPPDVPENNLRLV
+3378 PPDIPENNLRLV
-3392 AKILAARECNSK
+3392 AKILAARECNSR

-3415 LSPIPGAKEV
+3415 LSPIPGAKEI

-3435 ELARS
+3435 DLARS
-3440 TLDDLASLT
+3440 ILDDLISLT
-3449 VQVSNAESPTDVQG
+3449 TQVAKAESPTDVQG

-3487 YLFDPSRDSKD
+3487 YLFDPSRDNKD
-3498 KPEANAEALEPAQK
+3498 KPEANAEALEPKQK

-3519 YEDSAFAPLWNK
+3519 YEDAAFAPLWTK
-3531 LSDCLTVIR
+3531 LSECLTVIR

-3573 SKMLPK
+3573 AKLLPK

-3645 HSKGGNHQPHPPL
+3645 HSRGSDRQPHPPL

-3672 KSLYFKSAEEMKYGK
+3672 KSLYFKTAEEMKYGK

-3778 MSKQVNLKDMET
+3778 MNKQVNLKDMET

-3800 WMLHNDITDIITET
+3800 WMLNNDITDIITET

-3832 NGREIPVTE
+3832 NGRNIPVTE

-3855 LIGAVDEQLKEFLR
+3855 LTGAVQEQLQEFLR

-3963 FNIHRDYGSKDRL
+3963 FNIHRDYGNKDRL

-3981 CFNRKSKHVPTLHL
+3981 CFNQ
-3995 RTLSDMNAEL
+3995 L
-4005 DLPEYESYEDLRKA
+4005 DLPEYETYEDLRKA

>member
-1 VQSSLIAEFVRAT
+1 M
-14 QSIPL
+14 
-19 YQLPAH
+19 
-25 LASFPRQWPFP
+25 
-36 RGDAY
+36 DA
-41 HWIPVLNRFDHILEL
+41 
-56 FNQEYGLVDG
+56 

-78 KGDADE
+78 KGDAE
-84 AAATTETSTAT
+84 EGNTST
-95 TETSTATNE
+95 ES
-104 TSTTTT
+104 STTDT
-110 EAVLDTLH
+110 VLDTLH
-118 VSKDGDREL
+118 VSQDGDRVL
-127 IEQILTFTRMLLEN
+127 IEQILGFTRILLEN

-171 LGHRLSQRYH
+171 LGHRLSQRYQ
-181 AARVRLSPAGMNPSL
+181 AARMRLAPATLHPSL
-196 LSSHYNINLDKIQK
+196 LSSHYNIGLDKIQK
-210 LSAPFPKAPT
+210 LSAPFSKGPAA
-220 VATPLFATPS
+220 VTPLFGTPA
-230 GKGKDKALGDRRNDT
+230 GKGKDKASGRNDT
-245 DRFNPADLVGV
+245 DRFNPADLTGL
-256 YALSDSALK
+256 YKLPESALK
-265 QEFGGVSISYYEPTA
+265 QEFGGVHISYYEPTA
-280 TTEEST
+280 TPEEGSSSNVSNRPAATST
-286 NKPAPATEP
+286 DAPS
-295 PTTPTPVRRTSN
+295 TPTPVRRTSN

-316 HTATAPSAESP
+316 QTAPTADSP
-327 STPVFTPGDST
+327 STPAFTPGEPS
-338 GRANGPKTFELSADK
+338 GRPNGPKTFELSADK
-353 ISKADIHDLLKQGLA
+353 VAKTDIHDLLKHGLA
-368 QLPET
+368 ELPASV
-373 THYEFLHKLRA
+373 HYEFLHKLRT
-384 AKMFN
+384 AKMLSS
-389 NGNTGRDDAVA
+389 GSAGRDDAVA

-412 HGDKEFHVRLG
+412 HGDKEFHARLG
-423 QQDADEPRRL
+423 QQDGDEPRRL

-442 VHPPGNGETGLSM
+442 VQPPGDGMSGLPT
-455 ELQTLTL
+455 ELQTFTFE
-462 NALEAMSKHKTKS
+462 ALEALAKHKTKS

-498 VAGLAVPDGPQ
+498 VAGLGTEEGTEIDF
-509 VNVEEDEWRDAVF
+509 VEDDWRDAVF
-522 SLLNTLPA
+522 SLLNTIPQ

-542 GLLEVLVDVLKLRTD
+542 GLLEILVEVLKLRTD

-565 ILNFV
+565 ILNFL
-570 DTFVFNLQH
+570 DTFVYNLQH
-579 AFAALVAAK
+579 AFAALVSAR

-602 TSKKLAEENKGMP
+602 ISKKLAEENKGMP
-615 KEYKT
+615 KQYKT

-629 YHQQTLRWLFKLLN
+629 YHQQTLRWLFKFLN
-643 HMMSHTGGNFDRLMR
+643 HMMTHTGGNFDRLMR
-658 QLIDSAQLLAALRTV
+658 QLIDSSQLLNALRTV

-713 AFLETVAREPA
+713 AFLETVAGEPA
-724 SEAIAAANSENEDSS
+724 SEATAAAIASITDAANAQQ
-739 TTKPQRTYPRR
+739 QRVYAPR
-750 EPGEP
+750 EPGTP
-755 LAAGILPVAEAISTL
+755 LATGILPVAEAISTL

-783 MKLFQSSNALKRFFE
+783 MKLFQSSHALPRFFE

-803 AHVKALDGDIEM
+803 AHVKALDADTEM

-837 LSCLSE
+837 LACLSE

-864 LWTEGT
+864 LWIENSE
-870 DGKLFVAGGR
+870 GKLFVAGGR
-880 RALLGPQSPSIA
+880 KALVGSQSVSSRAEEP
-892 ANSAASSSA
+892 ASSTA

-909 TQATAKA
+909 KQAMKQDPAEA
-916 SVEPVS
+916 IS
-922 IDQIIE
+922 IDQVVD
-928 TEDSANGPTTGQYI
+928 TEESTQGPTSGQYI

-949 SGFFSNHAMCAAYI
+949 GGFFSNHAMCAAFI

-982 KSKESRTM
+982 KAKESRSM

-1004 KPHIA
+1004 KPHIT
-1009 VPSLIKRTQQALE
+1009 VPSLIKRTQHALE
-1022 RLEPLLRH
+1022 QLEPLLNH
-1030 TGPQAFFAPFT
+1030 SGGTAFFAPFT
-1041 STTKSQDSELLQHGT
+1041 SNASQDNDVVESGT
-1056 EYVKSLVTAHTLV
+1056 NFVKSLVSAHTLV
-1069 GAMTLTFQ
+1069 SAMTLTFQ
-1077 SQMYS
+1077 SQMFS
-1082 ARSAH
+1082 PRSQH
-1087 NVSGQINLADMYARL
+1087 NVSAQVNLADMYARL

-1126 SWEKETRVASSGFGV
+1126 AWEKETRIISPGFGV
-1141 AEADHIFGMGS
+1141 AEADHIFGMGTS
-1152 SNQPTD
+1152 SRPSDPTEGATSED
-1158 PSETP
+1158 ATPS
-1163 LTGGD
+1163 
-1168 VPSAQEPSTQEAVP
+1168 QEAASTTPIP
-1182 SQDSAQFK
+1182 SQDGAQFK
-1190 NTQTLRQLLSRIPT
+1190 NTQTLRSLLSRIPL

-1216 LLFRRSLEPYQR
+1216 LLSRRSLETYQR

-1234 ADQLAQAVIDQL
+1234 SDQLAQAVIDQL
-1246 QSEGPKESKSPED
+1246 QFEAPKESGSVED

-1272 QLMVDLNMERAH
+1272 QLMIDPHMERTQA
-1284 ILTLLLVSFKN
+1284 LTLLLVSFRN

-1301 LADILDSFY
+1301 LADILNKFY
-1310 ESAHEISRKAS
+1310 ESASEASRKEGDDA
-1321 DSTSESE
+1321 TEES

-1342 LAFYAQMI
+1342 LAFYSQI
-1350 NFKVIG
+1350 SNNKIIS
-1356 ESPQTSSMQNRTER
+1356 ESSQTSSMQTRPDR
-1370 DRDRADHFS
+1370 DRDRADYFS
-1379 TAHFVVELRHAVIKP
+1379 TAQFLVELRYAVIQP
-1394 VEKIWNSDLMD
+1394 VEKIWNSELID
-1405 KATTSIVKTSINILK
+1405 KATTSIVKTSINILRS
-1420 TVLECEG
+1420 VLECEG
-1427 EVSAYKSA
+1427 EHGASKSV
-1435 DKIPKRSKPIIKPWS
+1435 DKISKRSKPIIKPWA
-1450 PRNGEHTQRLK
+1450 PRNGEHLIRLK
-1461 EMEFDEGLVEEAL
+1461 DAEFEESLAEEAL

-1479 NFHMAKE
+1479 NYNLAHD
-1486 YCQNQARE
+1486 YCQNQIRG

-1505 IEARGPPSSS
+1505 IEARGPPSAS
-1515 PSRAEVVVPEHADG
+1515 PSRAEVVVPEH
-1529 TSISTNTDNNDDTT
+1529 TDNASTSTGDDTNDESA
-1543 SEAPDTQSVQMEDA
+1543 SEAPDAQSVQMEDVA
-1557 GASQEIRE
+1557 AEASQDMPDASTSTPIPE
-1565 SSDTP
+1565 SQP
-1570 NPVSQQPFTAPH
+1570 AQPFVAPH

-1596 TEPVALDDLDKERA
+1596 AEAVALDDLDKERA
-1610 SLRQNLVDRSLDI
+1610 TLRQNLVDRSLDI
-1623 LNSHDDVTFELAE
+1623 LNSHDGVTFELAD
-1636 LVSAAVLKASDPN
+1636 LITAAVAKASDP
-1649 AMRSEIGVTLVQ
+1649 ASMRSEIGVTLVQ
-1661 SLMSYQSEED
+1661 SLISYQSEDD

-1687 LVVQEK
+1687 LVLQEK
-1693 DFYDVI
+1693 DFYEVI
-1699 VEELKDNFATLMG
+1699 VEELKDNFAILLG
-1712 FIKVFPDQTPEESS
+1712 FIKIFPDQTPEESS

-1745 PRQIQWIP
+1745 PRQIQWTP
-1753 PTDES
+1753 PTGDSQQETTL
-1758 DEDAVV
+1758 D
-1764 EDLPEP
+1764 DLPEP
-1770 IVSLD
+1770 IVSND

-1781 DAILEI
+1781 QAVMDI

-1813 IATRLAERRNIQRI
+1813 IAQRLAEKRNIQRI
-1827 FLMTKQLAG
+1827 FLMIKQLAG
-1836 ITNEGL
+1836 VTNEGL
-1842 KSAFMIVLRHM
+1842 RSAFMIVLRHM
-1853 IEDDNMIRQIMRTE
+1853 IEDDAMIKQIMRTE
-1867 IQQIFESRDRRQTD
+1867 IQQMFESRDRRQTD

-1888 MYALAIRAP
+1888 MYNLAIRSP

-1912 YDAHQRPQTLM
+1912 FDPNQRPQTLM
-1923 LKRDESLAAEANTQE
+1923 LKREDTPVGDSDANA
-1938 GLPETTAE
+1938 GSSETTAE
-1946 EDRPK
+1946 ADKPK
-1951 ESSELPLKK
+1951 ESSELPPQK
-1960 PVLERTKTTDLKI
+1960 PVLERTKTTDLKL
-1973 PAIENPNGVI
+1973 PVVENPDGVI

-1996 EDKLEPPK
+1996 EDKPEAPKTTEP
-2004 PAEAAPESPETSTA
+2004 
-2018 SATSAASTTS
+2018 TSAGTDNSESTGDAQPASEGASTPSTI
-2028 ATTETT
+2028 A
-2034 PLVSDTTS
+2034 SDPS
-2042 TPASG
+2042 KP
-2047 TTDPN
+2047 
-2052 KSEKP
+2052 EKP
-2057 AFKADAHPI
+2057 TFKADAHPI
-2066 YIYRCFILKCLAELL
+2066 YIYRCFILRCLAELL
-2081 QSYNC
+2081 QSYNRT
-2086 AKVEFINFS
+2086 KIEFINFS

-2100 YNTTPSKPRSG
+2100 YTMTPSKPRSG
-2111 VLNYLLNSLV
+2111 VLNYLLNVLV
-2121 PIGSLNHEGD
+2121 PIGTLNHEGD

-2143 AIDVIVSLCNKT
+2143 AIDLIVSLCNKT
-2155 GEHTLPKNDAAQVTP
+2155 GENALPKAEASQMSP
-2170 YTETE
+2170 YAETE
-2175 PDLLFVRKFV
+2175 QDLLFVRKFV

-2193 KDANASDEALDM
+2193 KDASTSDEALDL

-2221 SQRPNGEM
+2221 SQRANGEM
-2229 LTQNADLTPSLKQ
+2229 LTSNADLTPNLKQ

-2270 KRAVKYILKP
+2270 KRVVKYILKP

-2285 YVAMDLSTHYDDSSA
+2285 YVAMDLSTHYDDSTA
-2300 PDSADEYEISTASDD
+2300 PDSGDESEISTASDD
-2315 DLIDNTREETPDL
+2315 DLIENAREETPDL
-2328 FRNSTLGMFEPT
+2328 FRNSTLGLFEP
-2340 HESESEGSED
+2340 HDDYESDEEED
-2350 EDEEEMMYDD
+2350 EDDEEMMYDD

-2370 GGEIGDDDVVS
+2370 GGELGDDDVVS

-2395 GAIEGLP
+2395 GPIEGLP
-2402 GDVDVEIEL
+2402 GDLGDVEIEI
-2411 DDGPEGMGS
+2411 DDGHEGMES
-2420 GSDDDSEDDDDE
+2420 GTDDDSEEDDE
-2432 DDDDMD
+2432 DDEDDEDMD
-2438 DDDHDMDDDEAMDAM
+2438 DDDDDEEAMDAEDAMNAM

-2461 EVTGDDDGESLADD
+2461 EVTGDDEGGSLADD
-2475 QDEGWS
+2475 QEDWS
-2481 DEEEDF
+2481 DEGEDF
-2487 PGDMNGDDNMPGG
+2487 AAGMNGDNMPTNP
-2500 ALGFVLD
+2500 LSGFVLD
-2507 PPQLLDQMRQGRGDL
+2507 PPQLLEQLRQGGDI
-2522 EDFLDDEMMEEGMS
+2522 EDFLGDDVGEDGRISSLNSHDNSLISSGEEEEEEEYDEDDIHYDPGMEDDEEGMPE
-2536 LSPYCT
+2536 LS
-2542 TWLTYAGEED
+2542 WG
-2552 EEEDYDEDGIHFD
+2552 G
-2565 AGHEEDEERLHE
+2565 G
-2577 LGWGWDDPA
+2577 GWDEPA
-2586 PPNVRHAP
+2586 APSSRHTH

-2620 AGPRV
+2620 AGPR
-2625 ADDGIN
+2625 ATDDGIN
-2631 PLLQRGGRS
+2631 PLLQRGSRS
-2640 VGRDGPVRNQG
+2640 HGRDGLAGRG

-2658 IEGRGPRVFNS
+2658 IEGRGPRAVNA

-2687 APSLQQHGGAIH
+2687 APQLQQHGGAIH
-2699 LSFNNLPLGLPP
+2699 LSFNNLPMGIPP
-2711 PFDAAF
+2711 PSFDIGF
-2717 RRDMVRHR
+2717 HR
-2725 EGHMVRSARED
+2725 NLVPPRPGNMSRSARED
-2736 PHSAIQF
+2736 PHSAVAF
-2743 SKGYTISRWTEE
+2743 SKAYTSQRWQEE

-2761 HAAIEKSQRVINSI
+2761 PTAIEKSQRVINSI
-2775 LKIMVPPAIEA
+2775 LKLMVPPAMEA
-2786 AKKRQEERE
+2786 AKKREEERK
-2795 AEAARKIK
+2795 AEVARKAK
-2803 EEQEKKEQKEREERE
+2803 EEQERREQKEREERE
-2818 AREKEEQE
+2818 AREKEERERQE
-2826 QQAREA
+2826 REA
-2832 AEAAARAEQQSP
+2832 AEAAEAASRAAETTGSEETTEQTVS
-2844 STDTAVQPEA
+2844 APEGT
-2854 SPSGQTM
+2854 SM
-2861 EGVEAAQ
+2861 EGVEAGQ
-2868 PAAAESAESAESAEP
+2868 AEP
-2883 APTEPPQP
+2883 EAPAEP
-2891 VQRLT
+2891 VQRIT
-2896 TVLRGRE
+2896 TTLRGRE
-2903 YDITDLGIDLEYLDA
+2903 YDITELGIDLEYLDA
-2918 LPEELREEVLMQQVA
+2918 LPEDLREEVLLQQIA

-2942 QAQQARQQQQQQQQ
+2942 QAQRARQEQQAQQQ
-2956 QQQASGQAGATAE
+2956 QQQASGQASNA
-2969 PAQTGDQPTDINEEF
+2969 AQTEEPTELDEEF
-2984 LAALPPEIRAELL
+2984 LAALPPEMRAELL
-2997 QQEAQERRRRERE
+2997 AQEASDRRRRERE
-3010 ENRRRNQPVAPQAED
+3010 ENRRRNAANAGVPAIQAED
-3025 MDNASF
+3025 IDAASF
-3031 LATLPPDLRAA
+3031 FATLDPALRAA
-3042 VLMDTDEET
+3042 VLMDQDEDT

-3064 AYGGDRRLH
+3064 AYGGERRLN
-3073 QSNEFG
+3073 QFEFG
-3079 FPRADRRG
+3079 YQRGGRRG
-3087 RQEDPAQKKRARP
+3087 QPEDPTQKKKARP

-3115 LMFIPQQGSAKA
+3115 LMFIPQQGSAKS

-3171 SIRAKQPQQP
+3171 SLRAKQPQQP
-3181 ADKTPKIS
+3181 ADKTPKVS

-3212 TLTQLT
+3212 TLAQLT
-3218 EKNPAVWSFF
+3218 EKNPAVWQFF

-3243 RKGKARDNKSTKYPV
+3243 RKGKGKDAKSTRFPV

-3267 KLIVESSSIME
+3267 KLIVESSTIME
-3278 QLTSLLRVI
+3278 QLTNLLRII
-3287 TAPLQALKKEKEKA
+3287 TYPLQQIKKDKEKA
-3301 AEEAKKAAE
+3301 AEEAKKAVE
-3310 AAEAAEAVTQG
+3310 AAAAG
-3321 ESAGSQ
+3321 PS
-3327 APATE
+3327 
-3332 QPESAQNTTTT
+3332 
-3343 SEAPPAATT
+3343 SEAPAAGSEEAPTDQQPGQDTEMTT
-3352 AAEAEGSSSKPEEPK
+3352 AADAAEPPATITEAEGSSTKPEETK
-3367 AEEEKAKKHKS
+3367 TDEEKGKKHKTIT
-3378 LSPPDVPENNLRLV
+3378 PPDIPENNLRLV

-3415 LSPIPGAKEV
+3415 LSPIPGAKEI

-3435 ELARS
+3435 DLAKS
-3440 TLDDLASLT
+3440 ILDDLASLT
-3449 VQVSNAESPTDVQG
+3449 AQVSKAESHTDVQG
-3463 IALAKFSPASSDQTK
+3463 IALAKFSPATSDQTK

-3487 YLFDPSRDSKD
+3487 YLFDPSRDNKD
-3498 KPEANAEALEPAQK
+3498 KPEANAEALEPKQK

-3519 YEDSAFAPLWNK
+3519 YEDVAFAPLWTK

-3540 QRGNMLNIATTL
+3540 ERGNMLNIATTL

-3573 SKMLPK
+3573 SKMLPR

-3594 LFFNFTEDHR
+3594 LFFNFTEEHR

-3645 HSKGGNHQPHPPL
+3645 HSRGSDRQPHPPL
-3658 QLSVRRDQVFLDSF
+3658 QLAVRRDQVFLDSF

-3832 NGREIPVTE
+3832 NGRNIPVTE
-3841 ENKHEYIRLITEHR
+3841 DNKHEYIRLITEYR
-3855 LIGAVDEQLKEFLR
+3855 LTGAVEEQLKEFLR

-3981 CFNRKSKHVPTLHL
+3981 CFNRKSTIPLQ
-3995 RTLSDMNAEL
+3995 
-4005 DLPEYESYEDLRKA
+4005 LPI
-4019 LYTAMTAG
+4019 G
-4027 GEYFGFA
+4027 H

>member
-1 VQSSLIAEFVRAT
+1 MKIRKQATARHESTLSPMIAEFVRAT
-14 QSIPL
+14 ESIPL

-25 LASFPRQWPFP
+25 LASFPKQWPFP

-41 HWIPVLNRFDHILEL
+41 HWIPVLNRFDRILEL
-56 FNQEYGLVDG
+56 FNQEYGLVEG

-78 KGDADE
+78 KGDAEEGNSSTSAE
-84 AAATTETSTAT
+84 AGTTD
-95 TETSTATNE
+95 
-104 TSTTTT
+104 
-110 EAVLDTLH
+110 AVLETLH
-118 VSKDGDREL
+118 ISQDGDREL
-127 IEQILTFTRMLLEN
+127 VEQLLSFTRMLLEN

-165 LKATLR
+165 LRATLR
-171 LGHRLSQRYH
+171 LGHRLSQRYQ
-181 AARVRLSPAGMNPSL
+181 AARLRLAPASMHPSL
-196 LSSHYNINLDKIQK
+196 LSSHYNIGLDKIQK
-210 LSAPFPKAPT
+210 LSAPFSKGPAA
-220 VATPLFATPS
+220 ATPLFGTPA
-230 GKGKDKALGDRRNDT
+230 GKGKDKVSGDRRNEA
-245 DRFNPADLVGV
+245 DRFNPADLTGL
-256 YALSDSALK
+256 YKLPESALK

-280 TTEEST
+280 PPEES
-286 NKPAPATEP
+286 NDNPSAPSTDAP
-295 PTTPTPVRRTSN
+295 STPTPVRRTSN

-316 HTATAPSAESP
+316 QTAPTVESP
-327 STPVFTPGDST
+327 STPAFTPGEPA
-338 GRANGPKTFELSADK
+338 GRPSGPKIFELSADK
-353 ISKADIHDLLKQGLA
+353 VEKTDIHDLLKQGLA
-368 QLPET
+368 ELPT
-373 THYEFLHKLRA
+373 GTHFELLHKLRV
-384 AKMFN
+384 AKMLSS
-389 NGNTGRDDAVA
+389 GSAGRDDAIA

-412 HGDKEFHVRLG
+412 HSEKEFHARLG

-442 VHPPGNGETGLSM
+442 VQPPGDGLSGLST
-455 ELQTLTL
+455 ELQTFTF
-462 NALEAMSKHKTKS
+462 NALEALAKHKTKS
-475 ADICTALSVNVNHG
+475 ADVCTALSVNVNHG

-498 VAGLAVPDGPQ
+498 VAGLDATDGQ
-509 VNVEEDEWRDAVF
+509 QIDFVEDEWRDAVF
-522 SLLNTLPA
+522 SLLNTIPQ

-542 GLLEVLVDVLKLRTD
+542 GLLEILVEVLKLRTD

-565 ILNFV
+565 ILNFL
-570 DTFVFNLQH
+570 DTFVYNLQH
-579 AFAALVAAK
+579 AFAALVGAR

-597 QYEVD
+597 QYEVV

-629 YHQQTLRWLFKLLN
+629 YHQQTLRWLFKFLN

-658 QLIDSAQLLAALRTV
+658 QLIDSSQLLTALRTV

-713 AFLETVAREPA
+713 AFLETVAGEPA
-724 SEAIAAANSENEDSS
+724 SEATAAAIASLSD
-739 TTKPQRTYPRR
+739 TATPRPQHAYTPR
-750 EPGEP
+750 EPGQS
-755 LAAGILPVAEAISTL
+755 LATGILPVAEAISTL

-783 MKLFQSSNALKRFFE
+783 MKLFQSSNALQRFFE

-803 AHVKALDGDIEM
+803 AHVKALDADTEM

-851 CADKAEKEGAGAK
+851 CANKAEKEGAGAK
-864 LWTEGT
+864 LWTEDS

-880 RALLGPQSPSIA
+880 RALVGSQSVHDRA
-892 ANSAASSSA
+892 EQTNSRVT
-901 DVEMQDAD
+901 DVEMEDSDKQ
-909 TQATAKA
+909 TTSQT
-916 SVEPVS
+916 SGEVVS
-922 IDQIIE
+922 IDQIVDM
-928 TEDSANGPTTGQYI
+928 EDSTQGPTTSQYI

-949 SGFFSNHAMCAAYI
+949 GGFFSNHAMCAAYI

-982 KSKESRTM
+982 KAKESRSM

-1004 KPHIA
+1004 KPHIT
-1009 VPSLIKRTQQALE
+1009 VPSLIKRTQRALDQ
-1022 RLEPLLRH
+1022 LEPLLSH
-1030 TGPQAFFAPFT
+1030 SNGSGFFAPFT
-1041 STTKSQDSELLQHGT
+1041 SNTSQDSEVVKNGT
-1056 EYVKSLVTAHTLV
+1056 HYVKSLVSAHTLV
-1069 GAMTLTFQ
+1069 SAMTLTFQ
-1077 SQMYS
+1077 SQMFS
-1082 ARSAH
+1082 PRSQH
-1087 NVSGQINLADMYARL
+1087 NVSAQVNLADMYARL

-1126 SWEKETRVASSGFGV
+1126 AWEKETRIISPGFGV

-1152 SNQPTD
+1152 SNRSSEPTEGAT
-1158 PSETP
+1158 SEDT
-1163 LTGGD
+1163 T
-1168 VPSAQEPSTQEAVP
+1168 P
-1182 SQDSAQFK
+1182 SQDTASAIPIPSQNSAQFK
-1190 NTQTLRQLLSRIPT
+1190 NTQTLRSLLSRIPL

-1216 LLFRRSLEPYQR
+1216 LLSRRNLEPYQR

-1234 ADQLAQAVIDQL
+1234 SDQLAQAVIDQL
-1246 QSEGPKESKSPED
+1246 QFEAPKESGSVED

-1272 QLMVDLNMERAH
+1272 QLMIDPHMERTQA
-1284 ILTLLLVSFKN
+1284 LTLLLVSFRN

-1301 LADILDSFY
+1301 LADVLNKFY
-1310 ESAHEISRKAS
+1310 ESASDASRKEGDDAS
-1321 DSTSESE
+1321 EES

-1342 LAFYAQMI
+1342 LAFYAQII
-1350 NFKVIG
+1350 NNKTIS
-1356 ESPQTSSMQNRTER
+1356 ESPQTSSMQSRPDR
-1370 DRDRADHFS
+1370 DRDRADYFS
-1379 TAHFVVELRHAVIKP
+1379 TAQFLVELRYAVIKP
-1394 VEKIWNSDLMD
+1394 VEKIWNSDLID

-1420 TVLECEG
+1420 SVLECEG
-1427 EVSAYKSA
+1427 EHGASKSV
-1435 DKIPKRSKPIIKPWS
+1435 DKIPRRSKPIIKPWT
-1450 PRNGEHTQRLK
+1450 PRNGEHMNRLK
-1461 EMEFDEGLVEEAL
+1461 EAEFDEGLAEEAL

-1479 NFHMAKE
+1479 NYPLALD
-1486 YCQNQARE
+1486 YCQNQTRQ
-1494 QSSRNPIPQYE
+1494 QSSKNPIPQYE
-1505 IEARGPPSSS
+1505 IEARGPPSAS
-1515 PSRAEVVVPEHADG
+1515 PSRAEVVVPEHADNA
-1529 TSISTNTDNNDDTT
+1529 SISTGEDTNDEST
-1543 SEAPDTQSVQMEDA
+1543 SEVPDTRSVQMEDVA
-1557 GASQEIRE
+1557 AADASQDM
-1565 SSDTP
+1565 SDATP
-1570 NPVSQQPFTAPH
+1570 STPVPDGQPTQTFVAPH

-1596 TEPVALDDLDKERA
+1596 AEAVALDDLDQERVM
-1610 SLRQNLVDRSLDI
+1610 LRQNLVDRSLDI
-1623 LNSHDDVTFELAE
+1623 LNSHDGVTFELAE
-1636 LVSAAVLKASDPN
+1636 LITAAVAKASDTT

-1661 SLMSYQSEED
+1661 SLISYQSEED

-1687 LVVQEK
+1687 LVLQEK
-1693 DFYDVI
+1693 DFYEVI
-1699 VEELKDNFATLMG
+1699 VEELKDNFATLLG
-1712 FIKVFPDQTPEESS
+1712 FIKIFPDQTPEESS

-1745 PRQIQWIP
+1745 PRQIQWTP
-1753 PTDES
+1753 PTAES
-1758 DEDAVV
+1758 QTETSVD
-1764 EDLPEP
+1764 DLPEP
-1770 IVSLD
+1770 IISTD
-1775 EKNQLF
+1775 EKNLLF
-1781 DAILEI
+1781 QAIMDV

-1813 IATRLAERRNIQRI
+1813 IATRLAEKRNIQRI
-1827 FLMTKQLAG
+1827 FLMVKQLAG
-1836 ITNEGL
+1836 VTNEGL
-1842 KSAFMIVLRHM
+1842 RSAFMIVLRHM
-1853 IEDDNMIRQIMRTE
+1853 IEDDAMIRQLMRTE
-1867 IQQIFESRDRRQTD
+1867 IQQIFETRERRQTD
-1881 TTGYTRQ
+1881 TTAYTRQ

-1897 EIFVEITNEKLQLAR
+1897 EIFVEVTNEKLQLTR
-1912 YDAHQRPQTLM
+1912 FDPNQRSQTLT
-1923 LKRDESLAAEANTQE
+1923 LKREEIPVVDTSVNAGPSDITAEA
-1938 GLPETTAE
+1938 
-1946 EDRPK
+1946 DRPK
-1951 ESSELPLKK
+1951 ESSELSTQK
-1960 PVLERTKTTDLKI
+1960 PTLERTKTTDLKL
-1973 PAIENPNGVI
+1973 PVVENPDGVI

-1996 EDKLEPPK
+1996 EDKTEPPK
-2004 PAEAAPESPETSTA
+2004 PTESTTEISGTPEDAGDVQATPEG
-2018 SATSAASTTS
+2018 ASTPS
-2028 ATTETT
+2028 TTAAET
-2034 PLVSDTTS
+2034 
-2042 TPASG
+2042 
-2047 TTDPN
+2047 N
-2052 KSEKP
+2052 KPEKP

-2066 YIYRCFILKCLAELL
+2066 YIYRCFVLKCLAELL
-2081 QSYNC
+2081 QSYNRT
-2086 AKVEFINFS
+2086 KIEFINFS

-2100 YNTTPSKPRSG
+2100 YTMTPSKPRSG
-2111 VLNYLLNSLV
+2111 VLNYLLSNLV
-2121 PIGSLNHEGD
+2121 PIGTLNHEGD

-2143 AIDVIVSLCNKT
+2143 AVDVIVSLCNKT
-2155 GEHTLPKNDAAQVTP
+2155 GENALPKTEANQLSP
-2170 YTETE
+2170 YAETE

-2193 KDANASDEALDM
+2193 KDANASDEALDI

-2210 LGIADIFSRMV
+2210 LGIADTFSRMV
-2221 SQRPNGEM
+2221 SQRANGEM
-2229 LTQNADLTPSLKQ
+2229 LTQNADLTPNLKQ

-2270 KRAVKYILKP
+2270 KRVVKYILKP

-2300 PDSADEYEISTASDD
+2300 PDSADESEISTASDD
-2315 DLIDNTREETPDL
+2315 DLVDNAREETPDL
-2328 FRNSTLGMFEPT
+2328 FRNSTLGLFEA
-2340 HESESEGSED
+2340 HDNSESEDDEEED
-2350 EDEEEMMYDD
+2350 DEEMMYDD
-2360 PYADDMEYDE
+2360 PYADDMEFDE
-2370 GGEIGDDDVVS
+2370 GGELGDDDVVS

-2395 GAIEGLP
+2395 GPIEGLP

-2411 DDGPEGMGS
+2411 DDGHEGLDS
-2420 GSDDDSEDDDDE
+2420 GTDDDSEEDEDDEDDEDMDE
-2432 DDDDMD
+2432 DDDDD
-2438 DDDHDMDDDEAMDAM
+2438 DEVMDDEAAMEAM
-2453 DELVEELE
+2453 DELVEEFE
-2461 EVTGDDDGESLADD
+2461 EVTGDDEGGSLADD
-2475 QDEGWS
+2475 QEDWS
-2481 DEEEDF
+2481 DEGDDF
-2487 PGDMNGDDNMPGG
+2487 PPGMNGGNMPSNP
-2500 ALGFVLD
+2500 LNDFILD
-2507 PPQLLDQMRQGRGDL
+2507 PPQLLEQMRQGGDI
-2522 EDFLDDEMMEEGMS
+2522 EDFLGDEMGEDGDGDEEEEYDEDDIHYDPGMEDDEEGM
-2536 LSPYCT
+2536 P
-2542 TWLTYAGEED
+2542 
-2552 EEEDYDEDGIHFD
+2552 
-2565 AGHEEDEERLHE
+2565 E
-2577 LGWGWDDPA
+2577 LGWGGNGWDEPVA
-2586 PPNVRHAP
+2586 PTSRHTH

-2620 AGPRV
+2620 ASPR
-2625 ADDGIN
+2625 ATDDGIN
-2631 PLLQRGGRS
+2631 PLLQRSSRS
-2640 VGRDGPVRNQG
+2640 HGRDGPANGRG

-2658 IEGRGPRVFNS
+2658 IEGRGPRAVNA

-2687 APSLQQHGGAIH
+2687 PPQLQQHGGAIH
-2699 LSFNNLPLGLPP
+2699 LSFNNLPMGLPP
-2711 PFDAAF
+2711 PFDVGF
-2717 RRDMVRHR
+2717 HRNMVPPRP
-2725 EGHMVRSARED
+2725 GNLSRSGRED
-2736 PHSAIQF
+2736 PHSAVAF
-2743 SKGYTISRWTEE
+2743 SKAYTSQRWQEE

-2761 HAAIEKSQRVINSI
+2761 PAAIEKSQRVINSI
-2775 LKIMVPPAIEA
+2775 LKLVVPPAMEA

-2795 AEAARKIK
+2795 AEAARKLK
-2803 EEQEKKEQKEREERE
+2803 EEIERKEQKEREERE
-2818 AREKEEQE
+2818 AREKEEKERQE
-2826 QQAREA
+2826 REA
-2832 AEAAARAEQQSP
+2832 AEAAEAASRATETVASDRANEQPATTSD
-2844 STDTAVQPEA
+2844 STL
-2854 SPSGQTM
+2854 M
-2861 EGVEAAQ
+2861 EGIEADQTA
-2868 PAAAESAESAESAEP
+2868 PE
-2883 APTEPPQP
+2883 APTEPAEP
-2891 VQRLT
+2891 VQRIT
-2896 TVLRGRE
+2896 TTLRGRE
-2903 YDITDLGIDLEYLDA
+2903 YDITELGIDLEYLDA
-2918 LPEELREEVLMQQVA
+2918 LPEELREEVLLQQVA

-2956 QQQASGQAGATAE
+2956 QQSSGQAGQASDAAQAE
-2969 PAQTGDQPTDINEEF
+2969 EPTGLDEEF
-2984 LAALPPEIRAELL
+2984 LAALPPEMRAELL
-2997 QQEAQERRRRERE
+2997 QQEASDRRRRERE
-3010 ENRRRNQPVAPQAED
+3010 ENRRRHVADAGPVAPQAEEID
-3025 MDNASF
+3025 AASF
-3031 LATLPPDLRAA
+3031 FATLDPALRAA

-3064 AYGGDRRLH
+3064 AYGGDRRLN
-3073 QSNEFG
+3073 QFEFG
-3079 FPRADRRG
+3079 YQRGGRRG
-3087 RQEDPAQKKRARP
+3087 QLDDASQKKKARP

-3115 LMFIPQQGSAKA
+3115 LMFIPQQGSAKS
-3127 SLSSILRYVC
+3127 SLSAILRYVC

-3171 SIRAKQPQQP
+3171 SLRAKQPQLP
-3181 ADKTPKIS
+3181 ADKTPKLS

-3212 TLTQLT
+3212 TLAQLT
-3218 EKNPAVWSFF
+3218 EKNPAVWQFF

-3243 RKGKARDNKSTKYPV
+3243 RKGKGKDAKSTRYPV

-3278 QLTSLLRVI
+3278 QLTNLLRII
-3287 TAPLQALKKEKEKA
+3287 TIPLQQIKKDKEKA

-3310 AAEAAEAVTQG
+3310 TAAAG
-3321 ESAGSQ
+3321 ESPKI
-3327 APATE
+3327 PATGSE
-3332 QPESAQNTTTT
+3332 QANSGSTDQPSGQDTGASAI
-3343 SEAPPAATT
+3343 ADT
-3352 AAEAEGSSSKPEEPK
+3352 AASTATATQSEDNPMKPEEAR
-3367 AEEEKAKKHKS
+3367 AEEEKGKKHKTIT
-3378 LSPPDVPENNLRLV
+3378 PPDIPENNLRLV

-3415 LSPIPGAKEV
+3415 LSPIPGAKEI

-3435 ELARS
+3435 DLATS
-3440 TLDDLASLT
+3440 ILDDLASLT
-3449 VQVSNAESPTDVQG
+3449 AQVSKAESHTDVQG
-3463 IALAKFSPASSDQTK
+3463 IALAKFSPATSDQTK

-3487 YLFDPSRDSKD
+3487 YLFDPSRDNKD
-3498 KPEANAEALEPAQK
+3498 KPEANAEALEPKQK

-3519 YEDSAFAPLWNK
+3519 YEDAAFAPLWTK

-3540 QRGNMLNIATTL
+3540 ERGNMLNIATTL

-3573 SKMLPK
+3573 AKMLPK
-3579 EFALSSPPPESKMEN
+3579 EFALTSPPPESKMEN
-3594 LFFNFTEDHR
+3594 LFFKFTEDHR

-3645 HSKGGNHQPHPPL
+3645 HSRGSDRQPHPPL

-3672 KSLYFKSAEEMKYGK
+3672 KSLYFKTAEEMKYGK

-3749 KFIGRIIGKALYEGR
+3749 KFIGRIIGKALYENR

-3832 NGREIPVTE
+3832 DGRNIPVTE
-3841 ENKHEYIRLITEHR
+3841 ENKHEYIRLITEYR
-3855 LIGAVDEQLKEFLR
+3855 LTGAVQEQLQEFLR

-3981 CFNRKSKHVPTLHL
+3981 CFNQ
-3995 RTLSDMNAEL
+3995 L